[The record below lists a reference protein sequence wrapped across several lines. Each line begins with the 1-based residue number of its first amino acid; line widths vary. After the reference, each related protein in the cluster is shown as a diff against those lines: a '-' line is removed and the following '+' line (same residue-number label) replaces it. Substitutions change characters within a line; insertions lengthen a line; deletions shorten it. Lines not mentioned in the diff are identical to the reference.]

1 MKKKIW
7 GLLLA
12 FAVVVTSVNIP
23 AAADAE
29 EESKGADASGVVIK
43 VSDDRNGND
52 ANGSDEIRT
61 VQISAQNQ
69 SNTDAV
75 VRVFLLNRD
84 KETADTEVEV
94 PNLCE
99 KDQITDETI
108 QTDMAKTLKDALTL
122 ADGTNSSLDAHW
134 AEKKDDSGNVTAR
147 YMEAA
152 LPAGASA
159 AFDMQ
164 LMYRTDEA
172 NYTKRTIVQAKAFV
186 NEQDVTQASDQEDED
201 NETEVMWEMVQSDDV
216 SEAAEESEGVTETA
230 AAETEAAALLNTD
243 GTSAQADENTGCFYY
258 VPSDDWINNGYTI
271 RANMRLQGEDYTDQ
285 TSRWSIITMTDSGRT
300 LNGKSV
306 YVAEFTTTQDTGDIP
321 YGGIYTLQI
330 QAYSGETHK
339 GQVVPIQNYWTSLD
353 VFNGKL
359 WDGSNWVDFIPDV
372 VSLAGTELKF
382 VDMTQELS
390 EGSVTAVFRTDNN
403 NQSNTYTINGTFR
416 VPEDYNGTEEY
427 TEVQL
432 NINNQSTQWYSLKE
446 LVQEENTC
454 YYYGVTELP
463 SGELISRWAAETT
476 GNESISGRTLYFYS
490 GNFSLND
497 TIIIAGKE
505 EKISERYIGSVNT
518 LYYKIPD
525 DISADQE
532 TIITVVH
539 ESTTYHFMWKD
550 LTKNKVAVSDNVAEV
565 SGIQSSEKTVYF
577 DATLSKLYYGISKT
591 NSSGGA
597 DNTPGETP
605 GKASGNAIP
614 ASEDGNVY
622 YWMRRNQTDGGQK
635 GKMEKVNNN
644 LYKCTVPAGYTEI
657 TFAAYDYNGDK
668 AGLAWN
674 GDGTDWLQIPALEEP
689 CFYAD
694 SGDPVT
700 YISDSGVN
708 TRGGYWD
715 EKGSL
720 RDAEKGKGT
729 DVVDIKS
736 GPFEREADTMYIN
749 STFYDYYTDYEL
761 NGFNRD
767 NYKGENGTSQRNW
780 VTFRQFDQA
789 LSDYYR
795 DNNVRI
801 PIYTGHFQLNN
812 DRNQFRHIADTLK
825 LFGWD
830 SNPTSVD
837 YKKFLSTN
845 NSVLNING
853 DDKDNDGTP
862 FYDYA
867 AWGLVADQLKDDGL
881 YTSNSETLEPHFNK
895 EFLLGE
901 NSKNAKLG
909 EVYENVSF
917 PFKKVK
923 NEDGVDYWTFD
934 SAETTLAMRKD
945 TETDDYYLEN
955 VGNQP
960 WARNVNSTGE
970 QDWSHTW
977 QENGQKQ
984 HATSTEYGFFP
995 FNETSTGSSGVTYN
1009 YGFGTKIEFNFRL
1022 TEDGTV
1028 LAEDSSS
1035 RTGTKEVPITFEFSG
1050 DDDVWVFIDGKLAL
1064 DVGGAHGR
1072 VTGNLNFENKT
1083 ATVSHVKA
1091 SAADSTQGADK
1102 TSSFEIQGENGSI
1115 HTLTMYYMERGM
1127 WESNMK
1133 ITFNFPDE
1141 NLFEVEKQ
1149 VDTADVNTE
1158 IFPEDLFTSSDSF
1171 GFHIK
1176 NAVTHWEA
1184 KEVSG
1189 EEIKS
1194 VKFNSDFNGTVQP
1207 SVSDNL
1213 FQHEN
1218 SKDGHQDVAHWKAY
1232 HDDDGNWTYKDKRW
1246 GIVSPQSGSPVD
1258 ITGQEYLSFDFYFD
1272 DNRIPSLNNMR
1283 ICLEDSSGK
1292 TCDVQLS
1299 SQNVYGSAS
1308 LPSRQWKT
1316 IRVYLDKIPGI
1327 GGIDK
1332 QHLAKVKLAFRYE
1345 RDIYLDNIVFEP
1357 ETTMDVM
1364 TGFTVQQ
1371 ADIPDYGSVQANEEA
1386 DGKASLVNPKGAV
1399 YTVTNENGGEATYGR
1414 IGASGEFSLGDGDT
1428 ASFSN
1433 QFRIG
1438 SYIYLEETG
1447 VNKDAFTTSWSL
1459 YDNGIPV
1466 TSYGS
1471 GKTVTNPAVA
1481 GSLVDQDGYALE
1493 DKRTE
1498 NTDTNSPAANYDQQ
1512 GDTSEPSIV
1521 FRSYTD
1527 PDSRA
1532 ITTKLKA
1539 VVVNKVN
1546 TGSISIR
1553 KGKADNSPSL
1563 EDTEYTFKITFT
1575 NIAGSSLES
1584 DPIEYTVKVKAGET
1598 ERITG
1603 IPIGTDYVIEEVTP
1617 GDGSRLE
1624 SIILPE
1630 GNDYVEIEDNK
1641 VHGLVTKA
1649 ASEGEATKF
1658 VFNNTKR
1665 PLIDISV
1672 EKQWQDG
1679 SGEDISDSIDQSIYI
1694 QLQRKYTQDGK
1705 ENPFVSVEINGQDY
1719 IEIQKGYEGW
1729 RYEFTGLEK
1738 YRDDECTIPY
1748 TYRVVEGT
1756 INENGAFQP
1765 VDDGRIIVV
1774 GGQEYVVG
1782 YQCRETGDG
1791 VTDQDPTDD
1800 ITGNDN
1806 KTQSQ
1811 TFTETIINKIHPK
1824 TDLKIVKV
1832 DASETGKKLGGVEFT
1847 LEKGIAGSTAENFRV
1862 DTAFGTDGSTTMTT
1876 GDGANGMTLGEA
1888 QISDLEEGIYR
1899 ITETK
1904 AHAGY
1909 SLLKD
1914 PLYLTIDRTNG
1925 CKIQE
1930 GSSEPQ
1936 GITVDSGTNTIT
1948 ITVSNRLLFELPS
1961 TGGYLRAY
1969 MIAGGL
1975 ALAGL
1980 ALFIYRLQKRRKGA
1994 RAPRR

>member
-1 MKKKIW
+1 MKRRIC
-7 GLLLA
+7 GTLLA
-12 FAVVVTSVNIP
+12 VAVVLTSVNFP
-23 AAADAE
+23 AAANAEDNSSDPGVAVTVTGGSEEDTEQKDTEQKDGPQTIHVSAANSCGEDAVLRTYLE
-29 EESKGADASGVVIK
+29 NAEDAS
-43 VSDDRNGND
+43 
-52 ANGSDEIRT
+52 
-61 VQISAQNQ
+61 
-69 SNTDAV
+69 
-75 VRVFLLNRD
+75 
-84 KETADTEVEV
+84 ADTETEALDL
-94 PNLCE
+94 N
-99 KDQITDETI
+99 DA
-108 QTDMAKTLKDALTL
+108 MKDALTL
-122 ADGTNSSLDAHW
+122 ADGTNTALDAQW
-134 AEKKDDSGNVTAR
+134 VEKTDDGGNVTAR
-147 YMEAA
+147 YLEAT
-152 LPAGASA
+152 LPAGAA
-159 AFDMQ
+159 ADFDIQ
-164 LMYRTDEA
+164 LMYRTDEE
-172 NYTKRTIVQAKAFV
+172 NYTRTSLVKAKAFV
-186 NEQDVTQASDQEDED
+186 DEQDVTRASDQEDED
-201 NETEVMWEMVQSDDV
+201 NETEVVWEMTADTAE
-216 SEAAEESEGVTETA
+216 SEAGEESTDA
-230 AAETEAAALLNTD
+230 AANSQTENSYDPISGNSSAAKLNVSSSAAAKNTD
-243 GTSAQADENTGCFYY
+243 GLTVYFDYSNFAGDEWFINDKLYVHGFCSAGEAGSGLQKMIRSDRGENIFE
-258 VPSDDWINNGYTI
+258 YTF
-271 RANMRLQGEDYTDQ
+271 E
-285 TSRWSIITMTDSGRT
+285 
-300 LNGKSV
+300 
-306 YVAEFTTTQDTGDIP
+306 
-321 YGGIYTLQI
+321 
-330 QAYSGETHK
+330 
-339 GQVVPIQNYWTSLD
+339 QNYTKVIFTKGGEWSTSVSTVQGDGMTIPSEMVSPCFKL
-353 VFNGKL
+353 GKI
-359 WDGSNWVDFIPDV
+359 DGKNCTGSWYDLGSD
-372 VSLAGTELKF
+372 SYAGTELGF
-382 VDMTQELS
+382 IDMTQDLPES
-390 EGSVTAVFRTDNN
+390 SVTVEFFTDS
-403 NQSNTYTINGTFR
+403 NQSSGSEEVNGAFY
-416 VPEDYNGTEEY
+416 VPGDHNGTEEY
-427 TEVQL
+427 TKVQL
-432 NINNQSTQWYSLKE
+432 TIKGVQTDWFSLDDLIKNGTTYYCYGAT
-446 LVQEENTC
+446 ENT
-454 YYYGVTELP
+454 GGSLNSVWQTP
-463 SGELISRWAAETT
+463 VSGSDPIA
-476 GNESISGRTLYFYS
+476 GRTLYFSS
-490 GNFSLND
+490 GEFSFND
-497 TIIIAGKE
+497 KIYIGDNEGKL
-505 EKISERYIGSVNT
+505 SERYVGSVNT
-518 LYYKIPD
+518 LYYTIPD
-525 DISADQE
+525 ELEADQN
-532 TIITVVH
+532 TIITIIH
-539 ESTTYHFMWKD
+539 ESKTYHFLWKD
-550 LTKNKVAVSDNVAEV
+550 LAKNKVAVSNDIAEISDV
-565 SGIQSSEKTVYF
+565 QSVERIVYF

-591 NSSGGA
+591 NA
-597 DNTPGETP
+597 DGNPDTSENPN

-614 ASEDGNVY
+614 ATEGGNVY
-622 YWMRRNQTDGGQK
+622 FWMRKDQNDGGQK

-657 TFAAYDYNGDK
+657 TFAAYDYTGDK

-700 YISDSGVN
+700 YISDSGAN

-729 DVVDIKS
+729 DVVDIES

-749 STFYDYYTDYEL
+749 STFYDYYTDYEM

-767 NYKGENGTSQRNW
+767 NYEGENGTSQRNW

-795 DNNVRI
+795 ESRVQI

-812 DRNQFRHIADTLK
+812 DRNQFQHIAGTLN

-830 SNPTSVD
+830 SNSNSD
-837 YKKFLSTN
+837 NYKKFLSTN

-853 DDKDNDGTP
+853 ADKDDDGTP

-881 YTSNSETLEPHFNK
+881 YTAYNEALEPHFNK

-917 PFKKVK
+917 PFTKVK

-945 TETDDYYLEN
+945 TSSDSYYLKD
-955 VGNQP
+955 VGNQD

-970 QDWSHTW
+970 QDWDHTW
-977 QENGQKQ
+977 DNGTQ

-1022 TEDGTV
+1022 TEDRTV
-1028 LAEDSSS
+1028 LAEDPSS

-1050 DDDVWVFIDGKLAL
+1050 DDDVWVFIDGKLAF

-1072 VTGNLNFENKT
+1072 VTGNLNFKDKT

-1091 SAADSTQGADK
+1091 SAADGIQGAK
-1102 TSSFEIQGENGSI
+1102 QTSNFEIQGENSSI

-1149 VDTADVNTE
+1149 VDTEDVNKE

-1176 NAVTHWEA
+1176 NAVTHWGEKA
-1184 KEVSG
+1184 VSG
-1189 EEIKS
+1189 EEIQS
-1194 VKFNSDFNGTVQP
+1194 VEFNSDFKGTVQP

-1213 FQHEN
+1213 FRHED

-1232 HDDDGNWTYKDKRW
+1232 HDDDGDWTYKDKRW
-1246 GIVSPQSGSPVD
+1246 GIVSPQNGESVD
-1258 ITGQEYLSFDFYFD
+1258 ISGQEYLSFDFYFD
-1272 DNRIPSLNNMR
+1272 NDRIPSLNNMR

-1316 IRVYLDKIPGI
+1316 IRVYLDRIQGI
-1327 GGIDK
+1327 EQIDK
-1332 QHLAKVKLAFRYE
+1332 MQITKVKLAFRYE

-1371 ADIPDYGSVQANEEA
+1371 ADIPDYGSVQANKA
-1386 DGKASLVNPKGAV
+1386 AGGKASLVDPRGAV
-1399 YTVTNENGGEATYGR
+1399 YTVTNENGGAATYGR
-1414 IGASGEFSLGDGDT
+1414 IGADGEFSLGDGDT

-1471 GKTVTNPAVA
+1471 GETVTNPAET
-1481 GSLVDQDGYALE
+1481 GSLLDQDGYALE
-1493 DKRTE
+1493 DSRIEKK
-1498 NTDTNSPAANYDQQ
+1498 DSNSSAANYDQE
-1512 GDTSEPSIV
+1512 GDTEEPSIV
-1521 FRSYTD
+1521 FRSYTN

-1532 ITTKLKA
+1532 IATKLKA

-1546 TGSISIR
+1546 TGSISIT
-1553 KGKADNSPSL
+1553 KDTAGNSPGL
-1563 EDTEYTFKITFT
+1563 GNAEYTFKITFT

-1584 DPIEYTVKVKAGET
+1584 EPIEYTVKVKAGET
-1598 ERITG
+1598 ETITG

-1617 GDGSRLE
+1617 EDGSRLE

-1641 VHGLVTKA
+1641 VHGLVMKD
-1649 ASEGEATKF
+1649 ASGEDATTF
-1658 VFNNTKR
+1658 VFKNTRR

-1672 EKQWQDG
+1672 EKQWEDG
-1679 SGEDISDSIDQSIYI
+1679 SGEDISDSVDQAIYI
-1694 QLQRKYTQDGK
+1694 QLQRKYT
-1705 ENPFVSVEINGQDY
+1705 ENNIEYPFEPVVINGQSY

-1738 YRDDECTIPY
+1738 YQDDECLIPY

-1756 INENGAFQP
+1756 INENGEFRP
-1765 VDDGRIIVV
+1765 VDDGKIIVV
-1774 GGQEYVVG
+1774 NGQEYVVN

-1791 VTDQDPTDD
+1791 VTEQDSTDD
-1800 ITGNDN
+1800 IIGNDN

-1811 TFTETIINKIHPK
+1811 TFTETIVNKIHPK

-1832 DASETGKKLGGVEFT
+1832 DASETDKKLGGVEFT
-1847 LEKGIAGSTAENFRV
+1847 LEKGTANSTAEAFAP
-1862 DTAFGTDGSTTMTT
+1862 DPSFGTDGSATMIT
-1876 GDGANGMTLGEA
+1876 GDGANGTILGEA
-1888 QISDLEEGIYR
+1888 LISDLEEGIYR

-1914 PLYLTIDRTNG
+1914 PLYLTIDWTNG

-1930 GSSEPQ
+1930 GSSDPKD
-1936 GITVDSGTNTIT
+1936 ITVDSGTNTIT
-1948 ITVSNRLLFELPS
+1948 VTVSNRLLFELPS

-1994 RAPRR
+1994 GAPGK

>member
-7 GLLLA
+7 GVLLSV
-12 FAVVVTSVNIP
+12 AVLVTTVNFP
-23 AAADAE
+23 ATAGAE
-29 EESKGADASGVVIK
+29 EDKGGADASGIVVK
-43 VSDDRNGND
+43 VSDDMNGSN
-52 ANGSDEIRT
+52 ANESDEIQT

-69 SNTDAV
+69 SNMDAV
-75 VRVFLLNRD
+75 VRIFLLNED
-84 KETADTEVEV
+84 KETADTEVEI

-159 AFDMQ
+159 DFDMQ
-164 LMYRTDEA
+164 MMYRAEEES
-172 NYTKRTIVQAKAFV
+172 YEKKTIVRAKAFV
-186 NEQDVTQASDQEDED
+186 DEQDVTEASEDEDED
-201 NETEVMWEMVQSDDV
+201 NEAEVVWKTLTDPTE
-216 SEAAEESEGVTETA
+216 SEAGGDSSNTA
-230 AAETEAAALLNTD
+230 LYSRARTRSN
-243 GTSAQADENTGCFYY
+243 ADTLIIYFT
-258 VPSDDWINNGYTI
+258 PSDEWINNGYTFQVQLKTQSDKNSWTGL
-271 RANMRLQGEDYTDQ
+271 RDL
-285 TSRWSIITMTDSGRT
+285 TDSGETVNGRRVYYAEFT
-300 LNGKSV
+300 YGFNNDTSKDLPFGGTAQVQFQYFQNGSYKDELNPISSWISASDLNGKYFDANNPNDGFV
-306 YVAEFTTTQDTGDIP
+306 EFNPD
-321 YGGIYTLQI
+321 
-330 QAYSGETHK
+330 ET
-339 GQVVPIQNYWTSLD
+339 SC
-353 VFNGKL
+353 
-359 WDGSNWVDFIPDV
+359 
-372 VSLAGTELKF
+372 AGTKLGF
-382 VDMTQELS
+382 IDMTQSLT
-390 EGSVTAVFRTDNN
+390 EGSVTVEFFTDSDHSSGSE
-403 NQSNTYTINGTFR
+403 QVNGTFY

-427 TEVQL
+427 TKVRLTINGTQTEQFSL
-432 NINNQSTQWYSLKE
+432 NE
-446 LVQEENTC
+446 LIKNGTTYYC
-454 YYYGVTELP
+454 YGETELP
-463 SGELISRWAAETT
+463 DSDLISGWQTPVS
-476 GNESISGRTLYFYS
+476 GSDSIAGRTLYFS
-490 GNFSLND
+490 SSDFSFND
-497 TIIIAGKE
+497 IIYIGGKE
-505 EKISERYIGSVNT
+505 ETLSERYEGSVNT
-518 LYYKIPD
+518 LFYTIPD
-525 DISADQE
+525 DLEATQD
-532 TIITVVH
+532 TIITIVH
-539 ESTTYHFMWKD
+539 ENKTYHFLWKD
-550 LTKNKVAVSDNVAEV
+550 FAKNKVTVSGNVAEV
-565 SGIQSSEKTVYF
+565 SDVQSVDRTVYF

-591 NSSGGA
+591 NANGGP
-597 DNTPGETP
+597 DTSETP
-605 GKASGNAIP
+605 NGKASGNAIP
-614 ASEDGNVY
+614 ATEGGNVY
-622 YWMRRNQTDGGQK
+622 FWMRRNQTDGGQK

-767 NYKGENGTSQRNW
+767 KYEGENGTSQRNW

-830 SNPTSVD
+830 SNPSSYD
-837 YKKFLSTN
+837 YKNFLSTN

-853 DDKDNDGTP
+853 ADKDDDGTP

-867 AWGLVADQLKDDGL
+867 AWGLVADQLKDDGV
-881 YTSNSETLEPHFNK
+881 YTADNEALEPHFNK

-917 PFKKVK
+917 PFTKVK

-945 TETDDYYLEN
+945 TSSDSYYLKD
-955 VGNQP
+955 VGNQD

-970 QDWSHTW
+970 QDWSHKWT
-977 QENGQKQ
+977 ENGQTQ

-1213 FQHEN
+1213 FQHED
-1218 SKDGHQDVAHWKAY
+1218 SKDGHKDVAHWKAY

-1246 GIVSPQSGSPVD
+1246 GIISPQNGSSVD

-1283 ICLEDSSGK
+1283 ICLEDSNGN

-1332 QHLAKVKLAFRYE
+1332 QHIAKVKLAFRYE

-1466 TSYGS
+1466 TFYGS

-1532 ITTKLKA
+1532 IATKLKA

-1553 KGKADNSPSL
+1553 KGTAGNSPNL
-1563 EDTEYTFKITFT
+1563 GNTEYTFKITFT

-1584 DPIEYTVKVKAGET
+1584 EPIEYTVKVKAGET
-1598 ERITG
+1598 ETITG

-1617 GDGSRLE
+1617 EDGSRLE
-1624 SIILPE
+1624 SIILPD

-1641 VHGLVTKA
+1641 VHGLVMKDV
-1649 ASEGEATKF
+1649 SEGEATKF
-1658 VFNNTKR
+1658 VFKNTKR

-1672 EKQWQDG
+1672 EKKWQDG
-1679 SGEDISDSIDQSIYI
+1679 SGADISDSIDQSIYI
-1694 QLQRKYTQDGK
+1694 QLQRKYT
-1705 ENPFVSVEINGQDY
+1705 ENNIEYPFKPVVINGQSY

-1738 YRDDECTIPY
+1738 YQDDECSIPY
-1748 TYRVVEGT
+1748 IYRVVEGT
-1756 INENGAFQP
+1756 IDGSGAFQP
-1765 VDDGRIIVV
+1765 VDGGKIIVV
-1774 GGQEYVVG
+1774 GGQEYVVD
-1782 YQCRETGDG
+1782 YQCRETGEG
-1791 VTDQDPTDD
+1791 VTDQNPTDD

-1824 TDLKIVKV
+1824 TDLKLVKV
-1832 DASETGKKLGGVEFT
+1832 DASEAGKKLGGVEFT
-1847 LEKGIAGSTAENFRV
+1847 LEKGIAGSTAENFMV

-1876 GDGANGMTLGEA
+1876 GDGANGTTLGEA

>member
-1 MKKKIW
+1 MKRRIC
-7 GLLLA
+7 GTLLA
-12 FAVVVTSVNIP
+12 VAVVLASVNFP
-23 AAADAE
+23 VAANAEDNSSDPGVAVTVTGGSEEDTEQKDGPQTIHVSAANSCGEDAVLRTYLE
-29 EESKGADASGVVIK
+29 NAEDAS
-43 VSDDRNGND
+43 
-52 ANGSDEIRT
+52 
-61 VQISAQNQ
+61 
-69 SNTDAV
+69 
-75 VRVFLLNRD
+75 
-84 KETADTEVEV
+84 ADTETEA
-94 PNLCE
+94 LDLE
-99 KDQITDETI
+99 EAT
-108 QTDMAKTLKDALTL
+108 KDALTL
-122 ADGTNSSLDAHW
+122 ADGTKTALDAQW
-134 AEKKDDSGNVTAR
+134 VEKTDDGGNVTAR
-147 YMEAA
+147 YLEAT
-152 LPAGASA
+152 LPAGAA
-159 AFDMQ
+159 ADLDMQ
-164 LMYRTDEA
+164 LMYRTDEE
-172 NYTKRTIVQAKAFV
+172 NYTRTSLVKAKAFV
-186 NEQDVTQASDQEDED
+186 DEQDVTRASDQEDED
-201 NETEVMWEMVQSDDV
+201 NETEVVWEMVSDTAESEAGESENPALHSRVNAKSNEDTLIIYFTPSDEWINSGYTFQVQMKKQSDQD
-216 SEAAEESEGVTETA
+216 TW
-230 AAETEAAALLNTD
+230 
-243 GTSAQADENTGCFYY
+243 TGLR
-258 VPSDDWINNGYTI
+258 N
-271 RANMRLQGEDYTDQ
+271 L
-285 TSRWSIITMTDSGRT
+285 TDSGETVNGRT
-300 LNGKSV
+300 V
-306 YVAEFTTTQDTGDIP
+306 YYAEFTYGFDNDTSKDLP
-321 YGGIYTLQI
+321 YGGTAQVQFQYFKNGTYKGELNPVTSWT
-330 QAYSGETHK
+330 AASDLSGKYFDANNQNAGFIEFNPDETS
-339 GQVVPIQNYWTSLD
+339 Y
-353 VFNGKL
+353 
-359 WDGSNWVDFIPDV
+359 
-372 VSLAGTELKF
+372 AGTELGF
-382 VDMTQELS
+382 IDMTQDLPES
-390 EGSVTAVFRTDNN
+390 SVTVEFFTDS
-403 NQSNTYTINGTFR
+403 NQSSGSEEVNGAFY
-416 VPEDYNGTEEY
+416 VPGDHNGTEEY
-427 TEVQL
+427 TKVQL
-432 NINNQSTQWYSLKE
+432 TIKGVQTDWFSLDNLIKNGTTYYCYGAT
-446 LVQEENTC
+446 ENT
-454 YYYGVTELP
+454 GGSLNSVWQTP
-463 SGELISRWAAETT
+463 VSGSDPIA
-476 GNESISGRTLYFYS
+476 GRTLYFSS
-490 GNFSLND
+490 GEFSFND
-497 TIIIAGKE
+497 KIYIGDNEGKL
-505 EKISERYIGSVNT
+505 SERYVGSVNT
-518 LYYKIPD
+518 LYYTIPD
-525 DISADQE
+525 ELEADQN
-532 TIITVVH
+532 TIITIIH
-539 ESTTYHFMWKD
+539 ESKTYHFLWKD
-550 LTKNKVAVSDNVAEV
+550 LAKNKVAVSNDIAEISDV
-565 SGIQSSEKTVYF
+565 QSVERIVYF

-591 NSSGGA
+591 NA
-597 DNTPGETP
+597 DGNPDTSEKPN

-614 ASEDGNVY
+614 ATEGGNVY
-622 YWMRRNQTDGGQK
+622 FWMRKDQNDGGQK

-657 TFAAYDYNGDK
+657 TFAAYDYTGDK

-729 DVVDIKS
+729 DVVDIES

-749 STFYDYYTDYEL
+749 STFYDYYTDYEM

-767 NYKGENGTSQRNW
+767 NYEGENGTSQRNW

-789 LSDYYR
+789 LSDYYEES
-795 DNNVRI
+795 NVQI

-812 DRNQFRHIADTLK
+812 DRNQFQHIAGTLN

-830 SNPTSVD
+830 SNSNSD
-837 YKKFLSTN
+837 NYKKFLSTN

-853 DDKDNDGTP
+853 ADKDDDGTP

-881 YTSNSETLEPHFNK
+881 YTAYNEALEPHFNK

-917 PFKKVK
+917 PFTKVK

-945 TETDDYYLEN
+945 TSSDSYYLKD
-955 VGNQP
+955 VGNQD

-970 QDWSHTW
+970 QDWDHTW
-977 QENGQKQ
+977 DNGTQ

-1028 LAEDSSS
+1028 LAEDPSS

-1072 VTGNLNFENKT
+1072 VTGNLNFKDKT

-1091 SAADSTQGADK
+1091 SAADNTQGADK
-1102 TSSFEIQGENGSI
+1102 TSKFEIQGENGSI

-1149 VDTADVNTE
+1149 VDTADVNKE
-1158 IFPEDLFTSSDSF
+1158 IFPEELFTSSDSF

-1176 NAVTHWEA
+1176 NAVTHWGEKA
-1184 KEVSG
+1184 VSG
-1189 EEIKS
+1189 DEVQS
-1194 VKFNSDFNGTVQP
+1194 VEFNSDFKGTVQP

-1213 FQHEN
+1213 FQHEDN
-1218 SKDGHQDVAHWKAY
+1218 KDGHQDVAHWKAY
-1232 HDDDGNWTYKDKRW
+1232 HDDDSNWTYKDKRW
-1246 GIVSPQSGSPVD
+1246 GIVSPQNGESVD
-1258 ITGQEYLSFDFYFD
+1258 ISGQEYLSFDFYFD
-1272 DNRIPSLNNMR
+1272 NDRIPSLNNML
-1283 ICLEDSSGK
+1283 ICLEDSNGK
-1292 TCDVQLS
+1292 TCEVQLS

-1316 IRVYLDKIPGI
+1316 IRVYLDRIQGI
-1327 GGIDK
+1327 EQIDK
-1332 QHLAKVKLAFRYE
+1332 MQITKVKLAFRYE

-1371 ADIPDYGSVQANEEA
+1371 ADIPDYGSVQANRA
-1386 DGKASLVNPKGAV
+1386 AGGKASLVDPRGAV
-1399 YTVTNENGGEATYGR
+1399 YTVTNENGGAATYGR
-1414 IGASGEFSLGDGDT
+1414 IGADGEFSLGDGDT

-1471 GKTVTNPAVA
+1471 GETVTNPAET
-1481 GSLVDQDGYALE
+1481 GSLLDQDGYALE
-1493 DKRTE
+1493 DSRIEKK
-1498 NTDTNSPAANYDQQ
+1498 DSNSSAANYDQE
-1512 GDTSEPSIV
+1512 GDTEEPSIV
-1521 FRSYTD
+1521 FRSYTN

-1532 ITTKLKA
+1532 IATKLKA

-1546 TGSISIR
+1546 TGSISIT
-1553 KGKADNSPSL
+1553 KGAADNSPSL
-1563 EDTEYTFKITFT
+1563 GDTEYTFKITFT

-1584 DPIEYTVKVKAGET
+1584 EPIEYTVKVKAGET
-1598 ERITG
+1598 ETITG

-1617 GDGSRLE
+1617 EDGSRLE

-1641 VHGLVTKA
+1641 VHGLVMKD
-1649 ASEGEATKF
+1649 ASEGEATTF

-1672 EKQWQDG
+1672 EKQWKDG
-1679 SGEDISDSIDQSIYI
+1679 SGEDISDSIDQAIYI
-1694 QLQRKYTQDGK
+1694 QLQRKYT
-1705 ENPFVSVEINGQDY
+1705 ENNIEYPFEPVVINGQSY

-1738 YRDDECTIPY
+1738 YQDDECLIPY

-1756 INENGAFQP
+1756 INENGEFRP
-1765 VDDGRIIVV
+1765 VDDGKIIVV
-1774 GGQEYVVG
+1774 DGQEYVVD

-1791 VTDQDPTDD
+1791 VTEQDPTDD
-1800 ITGNDN
+1800 IIGNDN

-1811 TFTETIINKIHPK
+1811 TFTETIVNKIHPK

-1832 DASETGKKLGGVEFT
+1832 DASETDKKLGGVEFT
-1847 LEKGIAGSTAENFRV
+1847 LEKGTANSTAEAFAP
-1862 DTAFGTDGSTTMTT
+1862 DPSFGTDGSATMIT
-1876 GDGANGMTLGEA
+1876 GDGANGTILGEA
-1888 QISDLEEGIYR
+1888 LISDLEEGIYR

-1914 PLYLTIDRTNG
+1914 PLYLTIDWTNG

-1930 GSSEPQ
+1930 GSSDPKD
-1936 GITVDSGTNTIT
+1936 ITVDSGTNTIT
-1948 ITVSNRLLFELPS
+1948 VTVSNRLLFELPS

-1994 RAPRR
+1994 GAPGK

>member
-1 MKKKIW
+1 MKRRIC
-7 GLLLA
+7 GTLLA
-12 FAVVVTSVNIP
+12 VAVVLTSVNFP
-23 AAADAE
+23 AAANAEDNSSDPGVAVTVTGGSEEDTEQKDTEQKDGPQTIHVSAANSCGEDAVLRTYLE
-29 EESKGADASGVVIK
+29 NAEDAS
-43 VSDDRNGND
+43 
-52 ANGSDEIRT
+52 
-61 VQISAQNQ
+61 
-69 SNTDAV
+69 
-75 VRVFLLNRD
+75 
-84 KETADTEVEV
+84 ADTETEALDL
-94 PNLCE
+94 N
-99 KDQITDETI
+99 DT
-108 QTDMAKTLKDALTL
+108 MKDALTL
-122 ADGTNSSLDAHW
+122 ADGTNTALDAQW
-134 AEKKDDSGNVTAR
+134 VEKTDDGGNVTAR
-147 YMEAA
+147 YLEAT
-152 LPAGASA
+152 LPAGAA
-159 AFDMQ
+159 ADFDIQ
-164 LMYRTDEA
+164 LMYRTDEE
-172 NYTKRTIVQAKAFV
+172 NYTRTSLVKAKAFV
-186 NEQDVTQASDQEDED
+186 DEQDVTRASDQEDED
-201 NETEVMWEMVQSDDV
+201 NETEVVWEMTADTAE
-216 SEAAEESEGVTETA
+216 SEAGEESTDA
-230 AAETEAAALLNTD
+230 AANSQTENSYDPISGNSSAAKLNVSSSAPAKNTD
-243 GTSAQADENTGCFYY
+243 GLTVYFDYSNFAGDEWFINDNLY
-258 VPSDDWINNGYTI
+258 VHGFCSEGEAGSGLQKMIRSDRGENIFEYTF
-271 RANMRLQGEDYTDQ
+271 D
-285 TSRWSIITMTDSGRT
+285 
-300 LNGKSV
+300 
-306 YVAEFTTTQDTGDIP
+306 
-321 YGGIYTLQI
+321 
-330 QAYSGETHK
+330 
-339 GQVVPIQNYWTSLD
+339 QNYTKVIFTKGGDWSAD
-353 VFNGKL
+353 VSTVQGDGMTIPSEMVSPCFKLGKIEGKNCT
-359 WDGSNWVDFIPDV
+359 GSWYDLGSD
-372 VSLAGTELKF
+372 SYAGTELGF
-382 VDMTQELS
+382 IDMTQDLPES
-390 EGSVTAVFRTDNN
+390 SVTVDFFTDS
-403 NQSNTYTINGTFR
+403 NQSSGSEEVNGAFY
-416 VPEDYNGTEEY
+416 VPGDHNGTEEY
-427 TEVQL
+427 TKVQL
-432 NINNQSTQWYSLKE
+432 TIKGVQTDWFSLDDLIKNGTTYYCYGAT
-446 LVQEENTC
+446 ENT
-454 YYYGVTELP
+454 GGSLNSVWQTP
-463 SGELISRWAAETT
+463 VSGSDPIA
-476 GNESISGRTLYFYS
+476 GRTLYFSS
-490 GNFSLND
+490 GEFSFND
-497 TIIIAGKE
+497 KIYIGDNEGKL
-505 EKISERYIGSVNT
+505 SERYVGSVNT
-518 LYYKIPD
+518 LYYTIPD
-525 DISADQE
+525 ELEADQN
-532 TIITVVH
+532 TIITIIH
-539 ESTTYHFMWKD
+539 ESKTYHFLWKD
-550 LTKNKVAVSDNVAEV
+550 LAKNKVAVSNDVAEISDV
-565 SGIQSSEKTVYF
+565 QSVDRTVYF

-591 NSSGGA
+591 NA
-597 DNTPGETP
+597 DGNPDTSEEPN

-614 ASEDGNVY
+614 ATEGGNVY
-622 YWMRRNQTDGGQK
+622 FWMRKDQNDGGQK
-635 GKMEKVNNN
+635 DKMEKVNNN

-657 TFAAYDYNGDK
+657 TFAAYDYTGDK

-700 YISDSGVN
+700 YISDSGAN

-729 DVVDIKS
+729 DVVDIES
-736 GPFEREADTMYIN
+736 GSFEREADTMYIN
-749 STFYDYYTDYEL
+749 STFYDYYTDYEM

-767 NYKGENGTSQRNW
+767 NYEGENGTSQRNW

-795 DNNVRI
+795 ESRVQI

-812 DRNQFRHIADTLK
+812 DRNQFQHIAGTLN

-830 SNPTSVD
+830 SNSNSD
-837 YKKFLSTN
+837 NYKKFLSTN

-853 DDKDNDGTP
+853 ADKDDDGTP

-881 YTSNSETLEPHFNK
+881 YTAYNEALEPHFNK

-917 PFKKVK
+917 PFTKVK

-945 TETDDYYLEN
+945 TSSDSYYLKD
-955 VGNQP
+955 VGNQD

-970 QDWSHTW
+970 QDWDHTW
-977 QENGQKQ
+977 DNGTQ

-1028 LAEDSSS
+1028 LAEDPSS

-1091 SAADSTQGADK
+1091 SAADGIQGAK
-1102 TSSFEIQGENGSI
+1102 QTSNFEIQGENSSI

-1149 VDTADVNTE
+1149 VDTEDVNKE

-1176 NAVTHWEA
+1176 NAVTHWGEKA
-1184 KEVSG
+1184 VSG
-1189 EEIKS
+1189 EEIQS
-1194 VKFNSDFNGTVQP
+1194 VEFNSDFKGTVQP

-1213 FQHEN
+1213 FRHED

-1232 HDDDGNWTYKDKRW
+1232 HDDDGDWTYKDKRW
-1246 GIVSPQSGSPVD
+1246 GIVSPQNGESVD
-1258 ITGQEYLSFDFYFD
+1258 ISGQEYLSFDFYFD
-1272 DNRIPSLNNMR
+1272 NDRIPSLNNMR

-1308 LPSRQWKT
+1308 LPSKQWKT

-1327 GGIDK
+1327 ERIDK
-1332 QHLAKVKLAFRYE
+1332 TQIAKVKLAFRYE

-1371 ADIPDYGSVQANEEA
+1371 ADIPDYGSVQANKA
-1386 DGKASLVNPKGAV
+1386 AGGKASLVDPRGAV
-1399 YTVTNENGGEATYGR
+1399 YTVTNENGGAATYGR
-1414 IGASGEFSLGDGDT
+1414 IGADGEFSLGDGDT

-1471 GKTVTNPAVA
+1471 GETVTNPAET
-1481 GSLVDQDGYALE
+1481 GSLLDQDGYALE
-1493 DKRTE
+1493 DSRIEKK
-1498 NTDTNSPAANYDQQ
+1498 DSNSSAANYDQE
-1512 GDTSEPSIV
+1512 GDTEEPSIV
-1521 FRSYTD
+1521 FRSYTN

-1532 ITTKLKA
+1532 IATKLKA

-1546 TGSISIR
+1546 TGSISIT
-1553 KGKADNSPSL
+1553 KDTAGNSPGL
-1563 EDTEYTFKITFT
+1563 GNAEYTFKITFT

-1584 DPIEYTVKVKAGET
+1584 EPIEYTVKVKAGET
-1598 ERITG
+1598 ETITG

-1617 GDGSRLE
+1617 EDGSRLE

-1641 VHGLVTKA
+1641 VHGLVMKD
-1649 ASEGEATKF
+1649 ASGEDATTF
-1658 VFNNTKR
+1658 VFKNTRR

-1672 EKQWQDG
+1672 EKQWEDG
-1679 SGEDISDSIDQSIYI
+1679 SGEDISDSVDQAIYI
-1694 QLQRKYTQDGK
+1694 QLQRKYT
-1705 ENPFVSVEINGQDY
+1705 ENNIEYPFEPVVINGQSY

-1738 YRDDECTIPY
+1738 YQDDECLIPY

-1756 INENGAFQP
+1756 INENGEFRP
-1765 VDDGRIIVV
+1765 VDDGKIIVV
-1774 GGQEYVVG
+1774 NGQEYVVD

-1791 VTDQDPTDD
+1791 VTEQDSTDD
-1800 ITGNDN
+1800 IIGNDN

-1811 TFTETIINKIHPK
+1811 TFTETIVNKIHPK

-1832 DASETGKKLGGVEFT
+1832 DASETDKKLGGVEFT
-1847 LEKGIAGSTAENFRV
+1847 LEKGTANSTAEAFAP
-1862 DTAFGTDGSTTMTT
+1862 DPSFGTDGSATMIT
-1876 GDGANGMTLGEA
+1876 GDGANGTILGEA
-1888 QISDLEEGIYR
+1888 LISDLEEGIYR

-1914 PLYLTIDRTNG
+1914 PLYLTIDWTNG

-1930 GSSEPQ
+1930 GSSDPKD
-1936 GITVDSGTNTIT
+1936 ITVDSGTNTIT
-1948 ITVSNRLLFELPS
+1948 VTVSNSLLFELPS

-1994 RAPRR
+1994 GAPGK

>member
-1 MKKKIW
+1 MKRRIC
-7 GLLLA
+7 GTLLA
-12 FAVVVTSVNIP
+12 VAVVLTSVNFP
-23 AAADAE
+23 AAANAEDNSSDPGVAVTVTGGSEEDTEQKDTEQKDGPQTIHVSAANSCGEDAVLRTYLE
-29 EESKGADASGVVIK
+29 NAEDAS
-43 VSDDRNGND
+43 
-52 ANGSDEIRT
+52 
-61 VQISAQNQ
+61 
-69 SNTDAV
+69 
-75 VRVFLLNRD
+75 
-84 KETADTEVEV
+84 ADTETEALDL
-94 PNLCE
+94 N
-99 KDQITDETI
+99 DT
-108 QTDMAKTLKDALTL
+108 MKDALTL
-122 ADGTNSSLDAHW
+122 ADGTNTALDAQW
-134 AEKKDDSGNVTAR
+134 VEKTDDGGNVTAR
-147 YMEAA
+147 YLEAT
-152 LPAGASA
+152 LPAGAA
-159 AFDMQ
+159 ADFDIQ
-164 LMYRTDEA
+164 LMYRTDEE
-172 NYTKRTIVQAKAFV
+172 NYTRTSLVKAKAFV
-186 NEQDVTQASDQEDED
+186 DEQDVTRASDQEDED
-201 NETEVMWEMVQSDDV
+201 NETEVVWEMTADTAE
-216 SEAAEESEGVTETA
+216 SEAGEESTDA
-230 AAETEAAALLNTD
+230 AANSQTENSYDPISGNSSAAKLNVSSSAPAKNTD
-243 GTSAQADENTGCFYY
+243 GLTVYFDYSNFAGDEWFINDNLY
-258 VPSDDWINNGYTI
+258 VHGFCSEGEAGSGLQKMIRSDRGENIFEYTF
-271 RANMRLQGEDYTDQ
+271 D
-285 TSRWSIITMTDSGRT
+285 
-300 LNGKSV
+300 
-306 YVAEFTTTQDTGDIP
+306 
-321 YGGIYTLQI
+321 
-330 QAYSGETHK
+330 
-339 GQVVPIQNYWTSLD
+339 QNYTKVIFTKGGDWSAD
-353 VFNGKL
+353 VSTVQGDGMTIPSEMVSPCFKLGKIEGKNCT
-359 WDGSNWVDFIPDV
+359 GSWYDLGSD
-372 VSLAGTELKF
+372 SYAGTELGF
-382 VDMTQELS
+382 IDMTQDLPES
-390 EGSVTAVFRTDNN
+390 SVTVDFFTDS
-403 NQSNTYTINGTFR
+403 NQSSGSEEVNGAFY
-416 VPEDYNGTEEY
+416 VPGDHNGTEEY
-427 TEVQL
+427 TKVQL
-432 NINNQSTQWYSLKE
+432 TIKGVQTDWFSLDDLIKNGTTYYCYGAT
-446 LVQEENTC
+446 ENT
-454 YYYGVTELP
+454 GGSLNSVWQTP
-463 SGELISRWAAETT
+463 VSGSDPIA
-476 GNESISGRTLYFYS
+476 GRTLYFSS
-490 GNFSLND
+490 GEFSFND
-497 TIIIAGKE
+497 KIYIGDNEGKL
-505 EKISERYIGSVNT
+505 SERYVGSVNT
-518 LYYKIPD
+518 LYYTIPD
-525 DISADQE
+525 ELEADQN
-532 TIITVVH
+532 TIITIIH
-539 ESTTYHFMWKD
+539 ESKTYHFLWKD
-550 LTKNKVAVSDNVAEV
+550 LAKNKVAVSNDVAEISDV
-565 SGIQSSEKTVYF
+565 QSVDRTVYF

-591 NSSGGA
+591 NA
-597 DNTPGETP
+597 DGNPDTSEEPN

-614 ASEDGNVY
+614 ATEGGNVY
-622 YWMRRNQTDGGQK
+622 FWMRKDQNDGGQK
-635 GKMEKVNNN
+635 DKMEKVNNN

-657 TFAAYDYNGDK
+657 TFAAYDYTGDK

-700 YISDSGVN
+700 YISDSGAN

-729 DVVDIKS
+729 DVVDIES
-736 GPFEREADTMYIN
+736 GSFEREADTMYIN
-749 STFYDYYTDYEL
+749 STFYDYYTDYEM

-767 NYKGENGTSQRNW
+767 NYEGENGTSQRNW

-795 DNNVRI
+795 ESRVQI

-812 DRNQFRHIADTLK
+812 DRNQFQHIAGTLN

-830 SNPTSVD
+830 SNSNSD
-837 YKKFLSTN
+837 NYKKFLSTN

-853 DDKDNDGTP
+853 ADKDDDGTP

-881 YTSNSETLEPHFNK
+881 YTAYNEALEPHFNK

-917 PFKKVK
+917 PFTKVK

-945 TETDDYYLEN
+945 TSSDSYYLKD
-955 VGNQP
+955 VGNQD

-970 QDWSHTW
+970 QDWDHTW
-977 QENGQKQ
+977 DNGTQ

-1028 LAEDSSS
+1028 LAEDPSS

-1091 SAADSTQGADK
+1091 SAADGIQGAK
-1102 TSSFEIQGENGSI
+1102 QTSNFEIQGENSSI

-1149 VDTADVNTE
+1149 VDTEDVNKE

-1176 NAVTHWEA
+1176 NAVTHWGEKA
-1184 KEVSG
+1184 VSG
-1189 EEIKS
+1189 EEIQS
-1194 VKFNSDFNGTVQP
+1194 VEFNSDFKGTVQP

-1213 FQHEN
+1213 FRHED

-1232 HDDDGNWTYKDKRW
+1232 HDDDGDWTYKDKRW
-1246 GIVSPQSGSPVD
+1246 GIVSPQNGESVD
-1258 ITGQEYLSFDFYFD
+1258 ISGQEYLSFDFYFD
-1272 DNRIPSLNNMR
+1272 NDRIPSLNNMR

-1308 LPSRQWKT
+1308 LPSKQWKT

-1327 GGIDK
+1327 ERIDK
-1332 QHLAKVKLAFRYE
+1332 TQIAKVKLAFRYE

-1371 ADIPDYGSVQANEEA
+1371 ADIPDYGSVQANKA
-1386 DGKASLVNPKGAV
+1386 AGGKASLVDPRGAV
-1399 YTVTNENGGEATYGR
+1399 YTVTNENGGAATYGR

-1471 GKTVTNPAVA
+1471 GETVTNPAET
-1481 GSLVDQDGYALE
+1481 GGLVDQEGYALE
-1493 DKRTE
+1493 DRRTE

-1521 FRSYTD
+1521 FRSYTN

-1532 ITTKLKA
+1532 IATKLKA

-1546 TGSISIR
+1546 TGSISIT
-1553 KGKADNSPSL
+1553 KDTAGNSPGL
-1563 EDTEYTFKITFT
+1563 GNAEYTFKITFT

-1584 DPIEYTVKVKAGET
+1584 EPIEYTVKVKAGET
-1598 ERITG
+1598 ETITG

-1617 GDGSRLE
+1617 EDGSRLE

-1630 GNDYVEIEDNK
+1630 ENDYVEIEDNK
-1641 VHGLVTKA
+1641 VHGLVMKD
-1649 ASEGEATKF
+1649 ASGEDATTF
-1658 VFNNTKR
+1658 VFKNTRR

-1672 EKQWQDG
+1672 EKQWEDG
-1679 SGEDISDSIDQSIYI
+1679 SGEDISDSVDQAIYI
-1694 QLQRKYTQDGK
+1694 QLQRKYT
-1705 ENPFVSVEINGQDY
+1705 ENNIEYPFEPVVINGQSY

-1738 YRDDECTIPY
+1738 YQDDECLIPY

-1756 INENGAFQP
+1756 INENGEFQP
-1765 VDDGRIIVV
+1765 VDDGKIIVV
-1774 GGQEYVVG
+1774 NGQEYVVD

-1791 VTDQDPTDD
+1791 VTEQDSTDD
-1800 ITGNDN
+1800 IIGNDN

-1811 TFTETIINKIHPK
+1811 TFTETIVNKIHPK

-1832 DASETGKKLGGVEFT
+1832 DASETDKKLGGVEFT
-1847 LEKGIAGSTAENFRV
+1847 LEKGTANSTAEAFV
-1862 DTAFGTDGSTTMTT
+1862 PDPSFGTDGSATMIT
-1876 GDGANGMTLGEA
+1876 GDGANGTILGEA
-1888 QISDLEEGIYR
+1888 LISDLEEGIYR

-1914 PLYLTIDRTNG
+1914 PLYLTIDWTNG

-1930 GSSEPQ
+1930 GSSDPKD
-1936 GITVDSGTNTIT
+1936 ITVDSGTNTIT
-1948 ITVSNRLLFELPS
+1948 VTVSNRLLFELPS

-1994 RAPRR
+1994 GAPGK

>member
-1 MKKKIW
+1 MKRRIC
-7 GLLLA
+7 GTLLA
-12 FAVVVTSVNIP
+12 VAVVLASVNFP
-23 AAADAE
+23 VAANAEDNSSDPGVAVTVTGGSEEDTEQKDGPQTIHVSAANSCGEDAVLRTYLE
-29 EESKGADASGVVIK
+29 NAEDAS
-43 VSDDRNGND
+43 
-52 ANGSDEIRT
+52 
-61 VQISAQNQ
+61 
-69 SNTDAV
+69 
-75 VRVFLLNRD
+75 
-84 KETADTEVEV
+84 ADTETEA
-94 PNLCE
+94 LDLE
-99 KDQITDETI
+99 EAT
-108 QTDMAKTLKDALTL
+108 KDALTL
-122 ADGTNSSLDAHW
+122 ADGTKTALDAQW
-134 AEKKDDSGNVTAR
+134 VEKTDDGGNVTAR
-147 YMEAA
+147 YLEAT
-152 LPAGASA
+152 LPAGAA
-159 AFDMQ
+159 ADLDMQ
-164 LMYRTDEA
+164 LMYRTDEE
-172 NYTKRTIVQAKAFV
+172 NYTRTSLVKAKAFV
-186 NEQDVTQASDQEDED
+186 DEQDVTRASDQEDED
-201 NETEVMWEMVQSDDV
+201 NETEVVWEMVSDTAESEAGESENPALHSRVNAKSNEDTLIIYFTPSDEWINSGYTFQVQMKKQSDQD
-216 SEAAEESEGVTETA
+216 TW
-230 AAETEAAALLNTD
+230 
-243 GTSAQADENTGCFYY
+243 TGLR
-258 VPSDDWINNGYTI
+258 N
-271 RANMRLQGEDYTDQ
+271 L
-285 TSRWSIITMTDSGRT
+285 TDSGETVNGRT
-300 LNGKSV
+300 V
-306 YVAEFTTTQDTGDIP
+306 YYAEFTYGFDNDTSKDLP
-321 YGGIYTLQI
+321 YGGTAQVQFQYFKNGTYKGELNPVTSWT
-330 QAYSGETHK
+330 AASDLSGKYFDANNQNAGFIEFNPDETS
-339 GQVVPIQNYWTSLD
+339 Y
-353 VFNGKL
+353 
-359 WDGSNWVDFIPDV
+359 
-372 VSLAGTELKF
+372 AGTELGF
-382 VDMTQELS
+382 IDMTQDLPES
-390 EGSVTAVFRTDNN
+390 SVTVEFFTDS
-403 NQSNTYTINGTFR
+403 NQSSGSEEVNGAFY
-416 VPEDYNGTEEY
+416 VPGDHNGTEEY
-427 TEVQL
+427 TKVQL
-432 NINNQSTQWYSLKE
+432 TIKGVQTDWFSLDDLIKNGTTYYCYGAT
-446 LVQEENTC
+446 ENT
-454 YYYGVTELP
+454 GGSLNSVWQTP
-463 SGELISRWAAETT
+463 VSGSDPIA
-476 GNESISGRTLYFYS
+476 GRTLYFSS
-490 GNFSLND
+490 GEFSFND
-497 TIIIAGKE
+497 KIYIGDNEGKL
-505 EKISERYIGSVNT
+505 SERDVGSVNT
-518 LYYKIPD
+518 LYYTIPD
-525 DISADQE
+525 ELEADQN
-532 TIITVVH
+532 TIITIIH
-539 ESTTYHFMWKD
+539 ESKTYHFLWKD
-550 LTKNKVAVSDNVAEV
+550 LAKNKVAVSNDIAEISDV
-565 SGIQSSEKTVYF
+565 QSVERIVYF

-591 NSSGGA
+591 NA
-597 DNTPGETP
+597 DGNPDTSEKPN
-605 GKASGNAIP
+605 GKVSGNAIP
-614 ASEDGNVY
+614 ATEGGNVY
-622 YWMRRNQTDGGQK
+622 FWMRKDQNDSGQK
-635 GKMEKVNNN
+635 GTMKKVNDN
-644 LYKCTVPAGYTEI
+644 LYSCTVPAGYTEI
-657 TFAAYDYNGDK
+657 TFAAYDYTGDK

-700 YISDSGVN
+700 YISDSGAN
-708 TRGGYWD
+708 TRSGYWD

-729 DVVDIKS
+729 DVVDIES

-749 STFYDYYTDYEL
+749 STFYDYYTDYEM

-767 NYKGENGTSQRNW
+767 NYEGENGTSQRNW

-789 LSDYYR
+789 LSDYYEESK
-795 DNNVRI
+795 VQI

-812 DRNQFRHIADTLK
+812 DRNQFQHIAGTLN

-830 SNPTSVD
+830 SNSNSD
-837 YKKFLSTN
+837 NYKKFLSTN

-853 DDKDNDGTP
+853 ADKDVDGTP

-881 YTSNSETLEPHFNK
+881 YTAYNEALEPHFNK

-917 PFKKVK
+917 PFTKVK

-945 TETDDYYLEN
+945 TSSDSYYLKD
-955 VGNQP
+955 VGNQD
-960 WARNVNSTGE
+960 WARNVNSTGK
-970 QDWSHTW
+970 QDWDHTW
-977 QENGQKQ
+977 DNGTQ
-984 HATSTEYGFFP
+984 HATSTKYGFFP

-1028 LAEDSSS
+1028 LAEDPSS

-1091 SAADSTQGADK
+1091 SAADGIQGAK
-1102 TSSFEIQGENGSI
+1102 QTSNFEIQGENSSI

-1149 VDTADVNTE
+1149 VDTEDVNKE

-1176 NAVTHWEA
+1176 NAVTHWGEKA
-1184 KEVSG
+1184 VSG
-1189 EEIKS
+1189 EEIQS
-1194 VKFNSDFNGTVQP
+1194 VEFNSDFKGTVQP

-1213 FQHEN
+1213 FRHED

-1232 HDDDGNWTYKDKRW
+1232 HDDDGDWTYKDKRW
-1246 GIVSPQSGSPVD
+1246 GIVSPQNGESVD
-1258 ITGQEYLSFDFYFD
+1258 ISGQEYLSFDFYFD
-1272 DNRIPSLNNMR
+1272 NDRIPSLNNMR

-1308 LPSRQWKT
+1308 LPSKQWKT

-1327 GGIDK
+1327 ERIDK
-1332 QHLAKVKLAFRYE
+1332 TQIAKVKLAFRYE

-1371 ADIPDYGSVQANEEA
+1371 ADIPDYGSVQANKA
-1386 DGKASLVNPKGAV
+1386 AGGKASLVDPRGAV
-1399 YTVTNENGGEATYGR
+1399 YTVTNENGGAATYGR

-1471 GKTVTNPAVA
+1471 GETVTNPAET
-1481 GSLVDQDGYALE
+1481 GGLVDQEGYALE
-1493 DKRTE
+1493 DRRTE

-1521 FRSYTD
+1521 FRSYTN

-1532 ITTKLKA
+1532 IATKLKA

-1546 TGSISIR
+1546 TGSISIT
-1553 KGKADNSPSL
+1553 KDTAGNSPGL
-1563 EDTEYTFKITFT
+1563 GNAEYTFKITFT

-1584 DPIEYTVKVKAGET
+1584 EPIEYTVKVKAGET
-1598 ERITG
+1598 ETITG

-1617 GDGSRLE
+1617 EDGSRLE

-1630 GNDYVEIEDNK
+1630 ENDYVEIEDNK
-1641 VHGLVTKA
+1641 VHGLVMKD
-1649 ASEGEATKF
+1649 ASGEDATTF
-1658 VFNNTKR
+1658 VFKNTRR

-1672 EKQWQDG
+1672 EKQWEDG
-1679 SGEDISDSIDQSIYI
+1679 SGEDISDSVDQAIYI
-1694 QLQRKYTQDGK
+1694 QLQRKYT
-1705 ENPFVSVEINGQDY
+1705 ENNIEYPFEPVVINGQSY

-1738 YRDDECTIPY
+1738 YQDDECLIPY

-1756 INENGAFQP
+1756 INENGEFRP
-1765 VDDGRIIVV
+1765 VDDGKIIVV
-1774 GGQEYVVG
+1774 NGQEYVVD

-1791 VTDQDPTDD
+1791 VTEQDSTDD
-1800 ITGNDN
+1800 IIGNDN

-1811 TFTETIINKIHPK
+1811 TFTETIVNKIHPK

-1832 DASETGKKLGGVEFT
+1832 DASETDKKLGGVEFT
-1847 LEKGIAGSTAENFRV
+1847 LEKGTANSTAEAFAP
-1862 DTAFGTDGSTTMTT
+1862 DPSFGTDGSATMIT
-1876 GDGANGMTLGEA
+1876 GDGANGTILGEA
-1888 QISDLEEGIYR
+1888 LISDLEEGIYR

-1914 PLYLTIDRTNG
+1914 PLYLTIDWTNG

-1930 GSSEPQ
+1930 GSSEPED
-1936 GITVDSGTNTIT
+1936 ITVDSGTNTIT
-1948 ITVSNRLLFELPS
+1948 VTVSNRLLFELPS

-1994 RAPRR
+1994 GAPGK

>member
-1 MKKKIW
+1 MKRRIC
-7 GLLLA
+7 GTLLA
-12 FAVVVTSVNIP
+12 VAVVLTSVNFP
-23 AAADAE
+23 AAANAEDNSSDPGVAVTVTGGSEEDTEQKDTEQKDGPQTIHVSAANSCGEDAVLRTYLE
-29 EESKGADASGVVIK
+29 NAEDAS
-43 VSDDRNGND
+43 
-52 ANGSDEIRT
+52 
-61 VQISAQNQ
+61 
-69 SNTDAV
+69 
-75 VRVFLLNRD
+75 
-84 KETADTEVEV
+84 ADTETEALDL
-94 PNLCE
+94 N
-99 KDQITDETI
+99 DA
-108 QTDMAKTLKDALTL
+108 MKDALTL
-122 ADGTNSSLDAHW
+122 ADGTNTALDAQW
-134 AEKKDDSGNVTAR
+134 VEKTDDGGNVTAR
-147 YMEAA
+147 YLEAT
-152 LPAGASA
+152 LPAGAA
-159 AFDMQ
+159 ADFDIQ
-164 LMYRTDEA
+164 LMYRTDEE
-172 NYTKRTIVQAKAFV
+172 NYTRTSLVKAKAFV
-186 NEQDVTQASDQEDED
+186 DEQDVTRASDQEDED
-201 NETEVMWEMVQSDDV
+201 NETEVVWEMTADTAE
-216 SEAAEESEGVTETA
+216 SEAGEESTDA
-230 AAETEAAALLNTD
+230 AANSQTENSYDPISGNSSAAKLNVSSSAAAKNTD
-243 GTSAQADENTGCFYY
+243 GLTVYFDYSNFAGDEWFINDKLYVHGFCSAGEAGSGLQKMIRSDRGENIFE
-258 VPSDDWINNGYTI
+258 YTF
-271 RANMRLQGEDYTDQ
+271 E
-285 TSRWSIITMTDSGRT
+285 
-300 LNGKSV
+300 
-306 YVAEFTTTQDTGDIP
+306 
-321 YGGIYTLQI
+321 
-330 QAYSGETHK
+330 
-339 GQVVPIQNYWTSLD
+339 QNYTKVIFTKGGEWSTSVSTVQGDGMTIPSEMVSPCFKL
-353 VFNGKL
+353 GKI
-359 WDGSNWVDFIPDV
+359 DGKNCTGSWYDLGSD
-372 VSLAGTELKF
+372 SYAGTELGF
-382 VDMTQELS
+382 IDMTQDLPES
-390 EGSVTAVFRTDNN
+390 SVTVEFFTDS
-403 NQSNTYTINGTFR
+403 NQSSGSEEVNGAFY
-416 VPEDYNGTEEY
+416 VPGDHNGTEEY
-427 TEVQL
+427 TKVQL
-432 NINNQSTQWYSLKE
+432 TIKGVQTDWFSLDDLIKNGTTYYCYGAT
-446 LVQEENTC
+446 ENT
-454 YYYGVTELP
+454 GGSLNSVWQTP
-463 SGELISRWAAETT
+463 VSGSDPIA
-476 GNESISGRTLYFYS
+476 GRTLYFSS
-490 GNFSLND
+490 GEFSFND
-497 TIIIAGKE
+497 KIYIGDNEGKL
-505 EKISERYIGSVNT
+505 SERYVGSVNT
-518 LYYKIPD
+518 LYYTIPD
-525 DISADQE
+525 ELEADQN
-532 TIITVVH
+532 TIITIIH
-539 ESTTYHFMWKD
+539 ESKTYHFLWKD
-550 LTKNKVAVSDNVAEV
+550 LAKNKVAVSNDIAEISDV
-565 SGIQSSEKTVYF
+565 QSVERIVYF

-591 NSSGGA
+591 NA
-597 DNTPGETP
+597 DGNPDTSENPN

-614 ASEDGNVY
+614 ATEGGNVY
-622 YWMRRNQTDGGQK
+622 FWMRKDQNDGGQK

-657 TFAAYDYNGDK
+657 TFAAYDYTGDK

-700 YISDSGVN
+700 YISDSGAN

-729 DVVDIKS
+729 DVVDIES

-749 STFYDYYTDYEL
+749 STFYDYYTDYEM

-767 NYKGENGTSQRNW
+767 NYEGENGTSQRNW

-795 DNNVRI
+795 ESRVQI

-812 DRNQFRHIADTLK
+812 DRNQFQHIAGTLN

-830 SNPTSVD
+830 SNSNSD
-837 YKKFLSTN
+837 NYKKFLSTN

-853 DDKDNDGTP
+853 ADKDDDGTP

-881 YTSNSETLEPHFNK
+881 YTAYNEALEPHFNK

-917 PFKKVK
+917 PFTKVK

-945 TETDDYYLEN
+945 TSSDSYYLKD
-955 VGNQP
+955 VGNQD

-970 QDWSHTW
+970 QDWDHTW
-977 QENGQKQ
+977 DNGTQ

-1022 TEDGTV
+1022 TEDRTA
-1028 LAEDSSS
+1028 LAEDPSS

-1072 VTGNLNFENKT
+1072 VTGNLNFKDKT

-1091 SAADSTQGADK
+1091 SAADGIQGAK
-1102 TSSFEIQGENGSI
+1102 QTSNFEIQGENSSI

-1149 VDTADVNTE
+1149 VDTEDVNKE

-1176 NAVTHWEA
+1176 NAVTHWGEKA
-1184 KEVSG
+1184 VSG
-1189 EEIKS
+1189 EEIQS
-1194 VKFNSDFNGTVQP
+1194 VEFNSDFKGTVQP

-1213 FQHEN
+1213 FRHED

-1232 HDDDGNWTYKDKRW
+1232 HDDDGDWTYKDKRW
-1246 GIVSPQSGSPVD
+1246 GIVSPQNGESVD
-1258 ITGQEYLSFDFYFD
+1258 ISGQEYLSFDFYFD
-1272 DNRIPSLNNMR
+1272 NDRIPSLNNMR

-1316 IRVYLDKIPGI
+1316 IRVYLDRIQGI
-1327 GGIDK
+1327 EQIDK
-1332 QHLAKVKLAFRYE
+1332 MQITKVKLAFRYE

-1371 ADIPDYGSVQANEEA
+1371 ADIPDYGSVQANKA
-1386 DGKASLVNPKGAV
+1386 AGGKASLVDPRGAV
-1399 YTVTNENGGEATYGR
+1399 YTVTNENGGAATYGR
-1414 IGASGEFSLGDGDT
+1414 IGADGEFSLGDGDT

-1471 GKTVTNPAVA
+1471 GETVTNPAET
-1481 GSLVDQDGYALE
+1481 GSLLDQDGYALE
-1493 DKRTE
+1493 DSRIEKK
-1498 NTDTNSPAANYDQQ
+1498 DSNSSAANYDQE
-1512 GDTSEPSIV
+1512 GDTEEPSIV
-1521 FRSYTD
+1521 FRSYTN

-1532 ITTKLKA
+1532 IATKLKA

-1546 TGSISIR
+1546 TGSISIT
-1553 KGKADNSPSL
+1553 KDTAGNSPGL
-1563 EDTEYTFKITFT
+1563 GNAEYTFKITFT

-1584 DPIEYTVKVKAGET
+1584 EPIEYTVKVKAGET
-1598 ERITG
+1598 ETITG

-1617 GDGSRLE
+1617 EDGSRLE

-1641 VHGLVTKA
+1641 VHGLVMKD
-1649 ASEGEATKF
+1649 ASGEDATTF
-1658 VFNNTKR
+1658 VFKNTRR

-1672 EKQWQDG
+1672 EKQWEDG
-1679 SGEDISDSIDQSIYI
+1679 SGEDISDSVDQAIYI
-1694 QLQRKYTQDGK
+1694 QLQRKYT
-1705 ENPFVSVEINGQDY
+1705 ENNIEYPFEPVVINGQSY

-1738 YRDDECTIPY
+1738 YQDDECLIPY

-1756 INENGAFQP
+1756 INENGEFRP
-1765 VDDGRIIVV
+1765 VDDGKIIVV
-1774 GGQEYVVG
+1774 NGQEYVVN

-1791 VTDQDPTDD
+1791 VTEQDSTDD
-1800 ITGNDN
+1800 IIGNDN

-1811 TFTETIINKIHPK
+1811 TFTETIVNKIHPK

-1832 DASETGKKLGGVEFT
+1832 DASETDKKLGGVEFT
-1847 LEKGIAGSTAENFRV
+1847 LEKGTANSTAEAFAP
-1862 DTAFGTDGSTTMTT
+1862 DPSFGTDGSATMIT
-1876 GDGANGMTLGEA
+1876 GDGANGTILGEA
-1888 QISDLEEGIYR
+1888 LISDLEEGIYR

-1914 PLYLTIDRTNG
+1914 PLYLTIDWTNG

-1930 GSSEPQ
+1930 GSSDPKD
-1936 GITVDSGTNTIT
+1936 ITVDSGTNTIT
-1948 ITVSNRLLFELPS
+1948 VTVSNRLLFELPS

-1994 RAPRR
+1994 GAPGK

>member
-1 MKKKIW
+1 MKRRIC
-7 GLLLA
+7 GTLLA
-12 FAVVVTSVNIP
+12 VAVVLTSVNFP
-23 AAADAE
+23 AAANAEDNSSDPGVAVTVTGGSEEDTEQKDTEQKDGPQTIHVSAANSCGEDAVLRTYLE
-29 EESKGADASGVVIK
+29 NAEDAS
-43 VSDDRNGND
+43 
-52 ANGSDEIRT
+52 
-61 VQISAQNQ
+61 
-69 SNTDAV
+69 
-75 VRVFLLNRD
+75 
-84 KETADTEVEV
+84 ADTETEALDL
-94 PNLCE
+94 N
-99 KDQITDETI
+99 DA
-108 QTDMAKTLKDALTL
+108 MKDALTL
-122 ADGTNSSLDAHW
+122 ADGTNTALDAQW
-134 AEKKDDSGNVTAR
+134 VEKTDDGGNVTAR
-147 YMEAA
+147 YLEAT
-152 LPAGASA
+152 LPAGAA
-159 AFDMQ
+159 ADFDIQ
-164 LMYRTDEA
+164 LMYRTDEE
-172 NYTKRTIVQAKAFV
+172 NYTRTSLVKAKAFV
-186 NEQDVTQASDQEDED
+186 DEQDVTRASDQEDED
-201 NETEVMWEMVQSDDV
+201 NETEVVWEMTADTAE
-216 SEAAEESEGVTETA
+216 SEAGEESTDA
-230 AAETEAAALLNTD
+230 AANSQTENSYDPISGNSSAAKLNVSSSAAAKNTD
-243 GTSAQADENTGCFYY
+243 GLTVYFDYSNFAGDEWFINDKLYVHGFCSAGEAGSGLQKMIRSDRGENIFE
-258 VPSDDWINNGYTI
+258 YTF
-271 RANMRLQGEDYTDQ
+271 E
-285 TSRWSIITMTDSGRT
+285 
-300 LNGKSV
+300 
-306 YVAEFTTTQDTGDIP
+306 
-321 YGGIYTLQI
+321 
-330 QAYSGETHK
+330 
-339 GQVVPIQNYWTSLD
+339 QNYTKVIFTKGGEWSTSVSTVQGDGMTIPSEMVSPCFKL
-353 VFNGKL
+353 GKI
-359 WDGSNWVDFIPDV
+359 DGKNCTGSWYDLGSD
-372 VSLAGTELKF
+372 SYAGTELGF
-382 VDMTQELS
+382 IDMTQDLPES
-390 EGSVTAVFRTDNN
+390 SVTVEFFTDS
-403 NQSNTYTINGTFR
+403 NQTSGSEEVNGAFY
-416 VPEDYNGTEEY
+416 VPGDHNGTEEY
-427 TEVQL
+427 TKVQL
-432 NINNQSTQWYSLKE
+432 TIKGVQTDWFSLDDLIKNGTTYYCYGAT
-446 LVQEENTC
+446 ENT
-454 YYYGVTELP
+454 GGSLNSVWQTP
-463 SGELISRWAAETT
+463 VSGSDPIA
-476 GNESISGRTLYFYS
+476 GRTLYFSS
-490 GNFSLND
+490 GEFSFND
-497 TIIIAGKE
+497 KIYIGDNEGKL
-505 EKISERYIGSVNT
+505 SERYVGSVNT
-518 LYYKIPD
+518 LYYTIPD
-525 DISADQE
+525 ELEADQN
-532 TIITVVH
+532 TIITIIH
-539 ESTTYHFMWKD
+539 ESKTYHFLWKD
-550 LTKNKVAVSDNVAEV
+550 LAKNKVAVSNDIAEISDV
-565 SGIQSSEKTVYF
+565 QSVERIVYF

-591 NSSGGA
+591 NA
-597 DNTPGETP
+597 DGNPDTSENPN

-614 ASEDGNVY
+614 ATEGGNVY
-622 YWMRRNQTDGGQK
+622 FWMRKDQNDGGQK

-657 TFAAYDYNGDK
+657 TFAAYDYTGDK

-700 YISDSGVN
+700 YISDSGAN

-729 DVVDIKS
+729 DVVDIES

-749 STFYDYYTDYEL
+749 STFYDYYTDYEM

-767 NYKGENGTSQRNW
+767 NYEGENGTSQRNW

-795 DNNVRI
+795 ESRVQI

-812 DRNQFRHIADTLK
+812 DRNQFQHIAGTLN

-830 SNPTSVD
+830 SNSNSD
-837 YKKFLSTN
+837 NYKKFLSTN

-853 DDKDNDGTP
+853 ADKDDDGTP

-881 YTSNSETLEPHFNK
+881 YTAYNEALEPHFNK

-917 PFKKVK
+917 PFTKVK

-945 TETDDYYLEN
+945 TSSDSYYLKD
-955 VGNQP
+955 VGNQD

-970 QDWSHTW
+970 QDWDHTW
-977 QENGQKQ
+977 DNGTQ

-1022 TEDGTV
+1022 TEDRTV
-1028 LAEDSSS
+1028 LAEDPSS

-1072 VTGNLNFENKT
+1072 VTGNLNFKDKT

-1091 SAADSTQGADK
+1091 SAADGIQGAK
-1102 TSSFEIQGENGSI
+1102 QTSNFEIQGENSSI

-1149 VDTADVNTE
+1149 VDTEDVNKE

-1176 NAVTHWEA
+1176 NAVTHWGEKA
-1184 KEVSG
+1184 VSG
-1189 EEIKS
+1189 EEIQS
-1194 VKFNSDFNGTVQP
+1194 VEFNSDFKGTVQP

-1213 FQHEN
+1213 FRHED

-1232 HDDDGNWTYKDKRW
+1232 HDDDGDWTYKDKRW
-1246 GIVSPQSGSPVD
+1246 GIVSPQNGESVD
-1258 ITGQEYLSFDFYFD
+1258 ISGQEYLSFDFYFD
-1272 DNRIPSLNNMR
+1272 NDRIPSLNNMR

-1316 IRVYLDKIPGI
+1316 IRVYLDRIQGI
-1327 GGIDK
+1327 EQIDK
-1332 QHLAKVKLAFRYE
+1332 MQITKVKLAFRYE

-1371 ADIPDYGSVQANEEA
+1371 ADIPDYGSVQANKA
-1386 DGKASLVNPKGAV
+1386 AGGKASLVDPRGAV
-1399 YTVTNENGGEATYGR
+1399 YTVTNENGGAATYGR
-1414 IGASGEFSLGDGDT
+1414 IGADGEFSLGDGDT

-1471 GKTVTNPAVA
+1471 GETVTNPAET
-1481 GSLVDQDGYALE
+1481 GSLLDQDGYALE
-1493 DKRTE
+1493 DSRIEKK
-1498 NTDTNSPAANYDQQ
+1498 DSNSSAANYDQE
-1512 GDTSEPSIV
+1512 GDTEEPSIV
-1521 FRSYTD
+1521 FRSYTN

-1532 ITTKLKA
+1532 IATKLKA

-1546 TGSISIR
+1546 TGSISIT
-1553 KGKADNSPSL
+1553 KDTAGNSPGL
-1563 EDTEYTFKITFT
+1563 GNAEYTFKITFT

-1584 DPIEYTVKVKAGET
+1584 EPIEYTVKVKAGET
-1598 ERITG
+1598 ETITG

-1617 GDGSRLE
+1617 EDGSRLE

-1641 VHGLVTKA
+1641 VHGLVMKD
-1649 ASEGEATKF
+1649 ASGEDATTF
-1658 VFNNTKR
+1658 VFKNTRR

-1672 EKQWQDG
+1672 EKQWEDG
-1679 SGEDISDSIDQSIYI
+1679 SGEDISDSVDQAIYI
-1694 QLQRKYTQDGK
+1694 QLQRKYT
-1705 ENPFVSVEINGQDY
+1705 ENNIEYPFEPVVINGQSY

-1738 YRDDECTIPY
+1738 YQDDECLIPY

-1756 INENGAFQP
+1756 INENGEFRP
-1765 VDDGRIIVV
+1765 VDDGKIIVV
-1774 GGQEYVVG
+1774 NGQEYVVN

-1791 VTDQDPTDD
+1791 VTEQDSTDD
-1800 ITGNDN
+1800 IIGNDN

-1811 TFTETIINKIHPK
+1811 TFTETIVNKIHPK

-1832 DASETGKKLGGVEFT
+1832 DASETDKKLGGVEFT
-1847 LEKGIAGSTAENFRV
+1847 LEKGTANSTAEAFAP
-1862 DTAFGTDGSTTMTT
+1862 DPSFGTDGSATMIT
-1876 GDGANGMTLGEA
+1876 GDGANGTILGEA
-1888 QISDLEEGIYR
+1888 LISDLEEGIYR

-1914 PLYLTIDRTNG
+1914 PLYLTIDWTNG

-1930 GSSEPQ
+1930 GSSDPKD
-1936 GITVDSGTNTIT
+1936 ITVDSGTNTIT
-1948 ITVSNRLLFELPS
+1948 VTVSNRLLFELPS

-1994 RAPRR
+1994 GAPGK

>member
-1 MKKKIW
+1 MKRRIC
-7 GLLLA
+7 GTLLA
-12 FAVVVTSVNIP
+12 VAVVLTSVNFP
-23 AAADAE
+23 AAANAEDNSSDPGVAVTVTGGSEEDTEQKDTEQKDGPQTIHVSAANSCGEDAVLRTYLE
-29 EESKGADASGVVIK
+29 NAEDAS
-43 VSDDRNGND
+43 
-52 ANGSDEIRT
+52 
-61 VQISAQNQ
+61 
-69 SNTDAV
+69 
-75 VRVFLLNRD
+75 
-84 KETADTEVEV
+84 ADTETEALDL
-94 PNLCE
+94 N
-99 KDQITDETI
+99 DA
-108 QTDMAKTLKDALTL
+108 MKDALTL
-122 ADGTNSSLDAHW
+122 ADGTNTALDAQW
-134 AEKKDDSGNVTAR
+134 VEKTDDGGNVTAR
-147 YMEAA
+147 YLEAT
-152 LPAGASA
+152 LPAGAA
-159 AFDMQ
+159 ADFDIQ
-164 LMYRTDEA
+164 LMYRTDEE
-172 NYTKRTIVQAKAFV
+172 NYTRTSLVKAKAFV
-186 NEQDVTQASDQEDED
+186 DEQDVTRASDQEDED
-201 NETEVMWEMVQSDDV
+201 NETEVVWEMTADTAE
-216 SEAAEESEGVTETA
+216 SEAGEESTDA
-230 AAETEAAALLNTD
+230 AANSQTENSYDPISGNSSAAKLNVSSSAAAKNTD
-243 GTSAQADENTGCFYY
+243 GLTVYFDYSNFAGDEWFINDKLYVHGFCSAGEAGSGLQKMIRSDRGENIFE
-258 VPSDDWINNGYTI
+258 YTF
-271 RANMRLQGEDYTDQ
+271 E
-285 TSRWSIITMTDSGRT
+285 
-300 LNGKSV
+300 
-306 YVAEFTTTQDTGDIP
+306 
-321 YGGIYTLQI
+321 
-330 QAYSGETHK
+330 
-339 GQVVPIQNYWTSLD
+339 QNYTKVIFTKGGEWSTSVSTVQGDGMTIPSEMVSPCFKL
-353 VFNGKL
+353 GKI
-359 WDGSNWVDFIPDV
+359 DGKNCTGSWYDLGSD
-372 VSLAGTELKF
+372 SYAGTELGF
-382 VDMTQELS
+382 IDMTQDLPES
-390 EGSVTAVFRTDNN
+390 SVTVEFFTDS
-403 NQSNTYTINGTFR
+403 NQSSGSEEVNGAFY
-416 VPEDYNGTEEY
+416 VPGDHNGTEEY
-427 TEVQL
+427 TKVQL
-432 NINNQSTQWYSLKE
+432 TIKGVQTDWFSLDDLIKNGTTYYCYGAT
-446 LVQEENTC
+446 ENT
-454 YYYGVTELP
+454 GGSLNSVWQTP
-463 SGELISRWAAETT
+463 VSGSDPIA
-476 GNESISGRTLYFYS
+476 GRTLYFSS
-490 GNFSLND
+490 GEFSFND
-497 TIIIAGKE
+497 KIYIGDNEGKL
-505 EKISERYIGSVNT
+505 SERYVGSVNT
-518 LYYKIPD
+518 LYYTIPD
-525 DISADQE
+525 ELEADQN
-532 TIITVVH
+532 TIITIIH
-539 ESTTYHFMWKD
+539 ESKTYHFLWKD
-550 LTKNKVAVSDNVAEV
+550 LAKNKVAVSNDIAEISDV
-565 SGIQSSEKTVYF
+565 QSVERIVYF

-591 NSSGGA
+591 NA
-597 DNTPGETP
+597 DGNPDTSENPN

-614 ASEDGNVY
+614 ATEGGNVY
-622 YWMRRNQTDGGQK
+622 FWMRKDQNDGGQK

-657 TFAAYDYNGDK
+657 TFAAYDYTGDK

-700 YISDSGVN
+700 YISDSGAN

-729 DVVDIKS
+729 DVVDIES

-749 STFYDYYTDYEL
+749 STFYDYYTDYEM

-767 NYKGENGTSQRNW
+767 NYEGENGTSQRNW

-795 DNNVRI
+795 ESRVQI

-812 DRNQFRHIADTLK
+812 DRNQFQHIAGTLN

-830 SNPTSVD
+830 SNSNSD
-837 YKKFLSTN
+837 NYKKFLSTN

-853 DDKDNDGTP
+853 ADKDDDGTP

-881 YTSNSETLEPHFNK
+881 YTAYNEALEPHFNK

-917 PFKKVK
+917 PFTKVK

-945 TETDDYYLEN
+945 TSSDSYYLKD
-955 VGNQP
+955 VGNQD

-970 QDWSHTW
+970 QDWDHTW
-977 QENGQKQ
+977 DNGTQ

-1022 TEDGTV
+1022 TEDRTV
-1028 LAEDSSS
+1028 LAEDPSS

-1072 VTGNLNFENKT
+1072 VTGNLNFKDKT

-1091 SAADSTQGADK
+1091 SAADGIQGAK
-1102 TSSFEIQGENGSI
+1102 QTSNFEIQGENSSI

-1149 VDTADVNTE
+1149 VDTEDVNKE

-1176 NAVTHWEA
+1176 NAVTHWGEKA
-1184 KEVSG
+1184 VSG
-1189 EEIKS
+1189 EEIQS
-1194 VKFNSDFNGTVQP
+1194 VEFNSDFKGTVQP

-1213 FQHEN
+1213 FRHED

-1232 HDDDGNWTYKDKRW
+1232 HDDDGDWTYKDKRW
-1246 GIVSPQSGSPVD
+1246 GIVSPQNGESVD
-1258 ITGQEYLSFDFYFD
+1258 ISGQEYLSFDFYFD
-1272 DNRIPSLNNMR
+1272 NDRIPSLNNMR

-1316 IRVYLDKIPGI
+1316 IRVYLDRIQGI
-1327 GGIDK
+1327 EQIDK
-1332 QHLAKVKLAFRYE
+1332 MQITKVKLAFRYE

-1371 ADIPDYGSVQANEEA
+1371 ADIPDYGSVQANKA
-1386 DGKASLVNPKGAV
+1386 AGGKASLVDPRGAV
-1399 YTVTNENGGEATYGR
+1399 YTVTNENGGAATYGR
-1414 IGASGEFSLGDGDT
+1414 IGADGEFSLGDGDT

-1471 GKTVTNPAVA
+1471 GETVTNPAET
-1481 GSLVDQDGYALE
+1481 GSLLDQDGYALE
-1493 DKRTE
+1493 DSRIEKK
-1498 NTDTNSPAANYDQQ
+1498 DSNSSAANYDQE
-1512 GDTSEPSIV
+1512 GDTEEPSIV
-1521 FRSYTD
+1521 FRSYTN

-1532 ITTKLKA
+1532 IATKLKA

-1546 TGSISIR
+1546 TGSISIT
-1553 KGKADNSPSL
+1553 KDTAGNSPGL
-1563 EDTEYTFKITFT
+1563 GNAEYTFKITFT

-1584 DPIEYTVKVKAGET
+1584 EPIEYTVKVKAGET
-1598 ERITG
+1598 ETITG

-1617 GDGSRLE
+1617 EDGSRLE

-1641 VHGLVTKA
+1641 VHGLVMKD
-1649 ASEGEATKF
+1649 ASGEDATTF
-1658 VFNNTKR
+1658 VFKNTRR

-1672 EKQWQDG
+1672 EKQWEDG
-1679 SGEDISDSIDQSIYI
+1679 SGEDISDSVDQAIYI
-1694 QLQRKYTQDGK
+1694 QLQRKYT
-1705 ENPFVSVEINGQDY
+1705 ENNIEYPFEPVVINGQSY

-1738 YRDDECTIPY
+1738 YQDDECLIPY

-1756 INENGAFQP
+1756 INENGEFRP
-1765 VDDGRIIVV
+1765 VDDGKIIVV
-1774 GGQEYVVG
+1774 NGQEYVVN

-1791 VTDQDPTDD
+1791 VTEQDSTDD
-1800 ITGNDN
+1800 IIGNDN

-1811 TFTETIINKIHPK
+1811 TFTETIVNKIHPK

-1832 DASETGKKLGGVEFT
+1832 DASETDKKLGGVEFT
-1847 LEKGIAGSTAENFRV
+1847 LEKGTANSTAEAFAP
-1862 DTAFGTDGSTTMTT
+1862 DPSFGTDGSATMIT
-1876 GDGANGMTLGEA
+1876 GDGANGTILGEA
-1888 QISDLEEGIYR
+1888 LISDLEEGIYR

-1914 PLYLTIDRTNG
+1914 PLYLTIDWTNG
-1925 CKIQE
+1925 CMIQE
-1930 GSSEPQ
+1930 GSSDPKD
-1936 GITVDSGTNTIT
+1936 ITVDSGTNTIT
-1948 ITVSNRLLFELPS
+1948 VTVSNRLLFELPS

-1994 RAPRR
+1994 GAPGK

>member
-1 MKKKIW
+1 MKRRIC
-7 GLLLA
+7 GTLLA
-12 FAVVVTSVNIP
+12 VAVVLTSVNFP
-23 AAADAE
+23 AAANAEDNSSDPGVAVTVTGGSEEDTEQKDTEQKDGPQTIHVSAANSCGEDAVLRTYLE
-29 EESKGADASGVVIK
+29 NAEDAS
-43 VSDDRNGND
+43 
-52 ANGSDEIRT
+52 
-61 VQISAQNQ
+61 
-69 SNTDAV
+69 
-75 VRVFLLNRD
+75 
-84 KETADTEVEV
+84 ADTETEALDL
-94 PNLCE
+94 N
-99 KDQITDETI
+99 DA
-108 QTDMAKTLKDALTL
+108 MKDALTL
-122 ADGTNSSLDAHW
+122 ADGTNTALDAQW
-134 AEKKDDSGNVTAR
+134 VEKTDDGGNVTAR
-147 YMEAA
+147 YLEAT
-152 LPAGASA
+152 LPAGAA
-159 AFDMQ
+159 ADFDIQ
-164 LMYRTDEA
+164 LMYRTDEE
-172 NYTKRTIVQAKAFV
+172 NYTRTSLVKAKAFV
-186 NEQDVTQASDQEDED
+186 DEQDVTRASDQEDED
-201 NETEVMWEMVQSDDV
+201 NETEVVWEMTADTAE
-216 SEAAEESEGVTETA
+216 SEAGEESTDA
-230 AAETEAAALLNTD
+230 AANSQTENSYDPISGNSSAAKLNVSSSAAAKNTD
-243 GTSAQADENTGCFYY
+243 GLTVYFDYSNFAGDEWFINDKLYVHGFCSAGEAGSGLQKMIRSDRGENIFE
-258 VPSDDWINNGYTI
+258 YTF
-271 RANMRLQGEDYTDQ
+271 E
-285 TSRWSIITMTDSGRT
+285 
-300 LNGKSV
+300 
-306 YVAEFTTTQDTGDIP
+306 
-321 YGGIYTLQI
+321 
-330 QAYSGETHK
+330 
-339 GQVVPIQNYWTSLD
+339 QNYTKVIFTKGGEWSTSVSTVQGDGMTIPSEMVSPCFKL
-353 VFNGKL
+353 GKI
-359 WDGSNWVDFIPDV
+359 DGKNCTGSWYDLGSD
-372 VSLAGTELKF
+372 SYAGTELGF
-382 VDMTQELS
+382 IDMTQDLPES
-390 EGSVTAVFRTDNN
+390 SVTVEFFTDS
-403 NQSNTYTINGTFR
+403 NQSSGSEEVNGAFY
-416 VPEDYNGTEEY
+416 VPGDHNGTEEY
-427 TEVQL
+427 TKVQL
-432 NINNQSTQWYSLKE
+432 TIKGVQTDWFSLDDLIKNGTTYYCYGAT
-446 LVQEENTC
+446 ENT
-454 YYYGVTELP
+454 GGSLNSVWQTP
-463 SGELISRWAAETT
+463 VSGSDPIA
-476 GNESISGRTLYFYS
+476 GRTLYFSS
-490 GNFSLND
+490 GEFSFND
-497 TIIIAGKE
+497 KIYIGDNEGKL
-505 EKISERYIGSVNT
+505 SERYVGSVNT
-518 LYYKIPD
+518 LYYTIPD
-525 DISADQE
+525 ELEADQN
-532 TIITVVH
+532 TIITIIH
-539 ESTTYHFMWKD
+539 ESKTYHFLWKD
-550 LTKNKVAVSDNVAEV
+550 LAKNKVAVSNDIAEISDV
-565 SGIQSSEKTVYF
+565 QSVERIVYF

-591 NSSGGA
+591 NA
-597 DNTPGETP
+597 DGNPDTSENPN

-614 ASEDGNVY
+614 ATEGGNVY
-622 YWMRRNQTDGGQK
+622 FWMRKDQNDGGQK

-657 TFAAYDYNGDK
+657 TFAAYDYTGDK

-700 YISDSGVN
+700 YISDSGAN

-729 DVVDIKS
+729 DVVDIES

-749 STFYDYYTDYEL
+749 STFYDYYTDYEM

-767 NYKGENGTSQRNW
+767 NYEGENGTSQRNW

-795 DNNVRI
+795 ESRVQI

-812 DRNQFRHIADTLK
+812 DRNQFQHIAGTLN

-830 SNPTSVD
+830 SNSNSD
-837 YKKFLSTN
+837 NYKKFLSTN

-853 DDKDNDGTP
+853 ADKDDDGTP

-881 YTSNSETLEPHFNK
+881 YTAYNEALEPHFNK

-917 PFKKVK
+917 PFTKVK

-945 TETDDYYLEN
+945 TSSDSYYLKD
-955 VGNQP
+955 VGNQD

-970 QDWSHTW
+970 QDWDHTW
-977 QENGQKQ
+977 DNGTQ

-1022 TEDGTV
+1022 TEDRTV
-1028 LAEDSSS
+1028 LAEDPSS

-1072 VTGNLNFENKT
+1072 VTGNLNFKDKT

-1091 SAADSTQGADK
+1091 SAADGIQGAK
-1102 TSSFEIQGENGSI
+1102 QTSNFEIQGENSSI

-1149 VDTADVNTE
+1149 VDTEDVNKE

-1176 NAVTHWEA
+1176 NAVTHWGEKA
-1184 KEVSG
+1184 VSG
-1189 EEIKS
+1189 EEIQS
-1194 VKFNSDFNGTVQP
+1194 VEFNSDFKGTVQP

-1213 FQHEN
+1213 FRHED

-1232 HDDDGNWTYKDKRW
+1232 HDDDGDWTYKDKRW
-1246 GIVSPQSGSPVD
+1246 GIVSPQNGESVD
-1258 ITGQEYLSFDFYFD
+1258 ISGQEYLSFDFYFD
-1272 DNRIPSLNNMR
+1272 NDRIPSLNNMR

-1316 IRVYLDKIPGI
+1316 IRVYLDRIQGI
-1327 GGIDK
+1327 EQIDK
-1332 QHLAKVKLAFRYE
+1332 MQITKVKLAFRYE

-1371 ADIPDYGSVQANEEA
+1371 ADIPDYGSVQANKA
-1386 DGKASLVNPKGAV
+1386 AGGKASLVDPRGAV
-1399 YTVTNENGGEATYGR
+1399 YTVTNENGGAATYGR
-1414 IGASGEFSLGDGDT
+1414 IGADGEFSLGDGDT

-1471 GKTVTNPAVA
+1471 GETVTNPAET
-1481 GSLVDQDGYALE
+1481 GSLLDQDGYALE
-1493 DKRTE
+1493 DSRIEKK
-1498 NTDTNSPAANYDQQ
+1498 DSNSSAANYDQE
-1512 GDTSEPSIV
+1512 GDTEEPSIV
-1521 FRSYTD
+1521 FRSYTN

-1532 ITTKLKA
+1532 IATKLKA

-1546 TGSISIR
+1546 TGSISIT
-1553 KGKADNSPSL
+1553 KDTAGNSPGL
-1563 EDTEYTFKITFT
+1563 GNAEYTFKITFT

-1584 DPIEYTVKVKAGET
+1584 EPIEYTVKVKAGET
-1598 ERITG
+1598 ETITG

-1617 GDGSRLE
+1617 EDGSRLE

-1641 VHGLVTKA
+1641 VHGLVMKD
-1649 ASEGEATKF
+1649 ASGEDATTF
-1658 VFNNTKR
+1658 VFKNTRR

-1672 EKQWQDG
+1672 EKQWEDG
-1679 SGEDISDSIDQSIYI
+1679 SGEDISDSVDQAIYI
-1694 QLQRKYTQDGK
+1694 QLQRKYT
-1705 ENPFVSVEINGQDY
+1705 ENNIEYPFEPVVINGQSY

-1738 YRDDECTIPY
+1738 YQDDECLIPY

-1756 INENGAFQP
+1756 INENGEFRP
-1765 VDDGRIIVV
+1765 VDDGKIIVV
-1774 GGQEYVVG
+1774 NGQEYVVN

-1791 VTDQDPTDD
+1791 VTEQDSTDD
-1800 ITGNDN
+1800 IIGNDN

-1811 TFTETIINKIHPK
+1811 TFTETIVNKIHPK

-1832 DASETGKKLGGVEFT
+1832 DASETDKKLGGVEFT
-1847 LEKGIAGSTAENFRV
+1847 LEKGTANSTAEAFAP
-1862 DTAFGTDGSTTMTT
+1862 DPSFGTDGSATMIT
-1876 GDGANGMTLGEA
+1876 GDGANGTILGEA
-1888 QISDLEEGIYR
+1888 LISDLEEGIYR

-1914 PLYLTIDRTNG
+1914 PLYLTIDWTNG

-1930 GSSEPQ
+1930 GSSDPKD
-1936 GITVDSGTNTIT
+1936 ITVDSGTNTIT
-1948 ITVSNRLLFELPS
+1948 VTVSNRLLFELPS

-1994 RAPRR
+1994 GAPGK

>member
-1 MKKKIW
+1 MKRRIC
-7 GLLLA
+7 GTLLA
-12 FAVVVTSVNIP
+12 VAVVLTSVNFP
-23 AAADAE
+23 AAANAEDNSSDPGVAVTVTGGSEEDTEQKDTEQKDGPQTIHVSAANSCGEDAVLRTYLE
-29 EESKGADASGVVIK
+29 NAEDAS
-43 VSDDRNGND
+43 
-52 ANGSDEIRT
+52 
-61 VQISAQNQ
+61 
-69 SNTDAV
+69 
-75 VRVFLLNRD
+75 
-84 KETADTEVEV
+84 ADTETEALDL
-94 PNLCE
+94 N
-99 KDQITDETI
+99 DA
-108 QTDMAKTLKDALTL
+108 MKDALTL
-122 ADGTNSSLDAHW
+122 ADGTNTALDAQW
-134 AEKKDDSGNVTAR
+134 VEKTDDGGNVTAR
-147 YMEAA
+147 YLEAT
-152 LPAGASA
+152 LPAGAA
-159 AFDMQ
+159 ADFDIQ
-164 LMYRTDEA
+164 LMYRTDEE
-172 NYTKRTIVQAKAFV
+172 NYTRTSLVKAKAFV
-186 NEQDVTQASDQEDED
+186 DEQDVTRASDQEDED
-201 NETEVMWEMVQSDDV
+201 NETEVVWEMTADTAE
-216 SEAAEESEGVTETA
+216 SEAGEESTDA
-230 AAETEAAALLNTD
+230 AANSQTENSYDPISGNSSAAKLNVSSSAAAKNTD
-243 GTSAQADENTGCFYY
+243 GLTVYFDYSNFAGDEWFINDNLY
-258 VPSDDWINNGYTI
+258 VHGFCGEGEAGSGLQKMIRSDRGENVFEYTF
-271 RANMRLQGEDYTDQ
+271 D
-285 TSRWSIITMTDSGRT
+285 
-300 LNGKSV
+300 
-306 YVAEFTTTQDTGDIP
+306 
-321 YGGIYTLQI
+321 
-330 QAYSGETHK
+330 
-339 GQVVPIQNYWTSLD
+339 QNYTKVIFTKGGDWSAD
-353 VFNGKL
+353 VSTVQGDGMTIPSEMVSPCFKLGKIEGKNCT
-359 WDGSNWVDFIPDV
+359 GSWYDLGSD
-372 VSLAGTELKF
+372 SYAGTELGF
-382 VDMTQELS
+382 IDMTQDLPES
-390 EGSVTAVFRTDNN
+390 SVTVDFFTDS
-403 NQSNTYTINGTFR
+403 NQSSGSEEVNGAFY
-416 VPEDYNGTEEY
+416 VPGDHNGTEEY
-427 TEVQL
+427 TKVQL
-432 NINNQSTQWYSLKE
+432 TIKGVQTDWFSLDDLIKNGTTYYCYGAT
-446 LVQEENTC
+446 ENT
-454 YYYGVTELP
+454 GGSLNSVWQTP
-463 SGELISRWAAETT
+463 VSGSDPIA
-476 GNESISGRTLYFYS
+476 GRTLYFSS
-490 GNFSLND
+490 GEFSFND
-497 TIIIAGKE
+497 KIYIGDNEGKL
-505 EKISERYIGSVNT
+505 SERYVGSVNT
-518 LYYKIPD
+518 LYYTIPD
-525 DISADQE
+525 ELEVDQN
-532 TIITVVH
+532 TIITIIH
-539 ESTTYHFMWKD
+539 ESKTYHFLWKD
-550 LTKNKVAVSDNVAEV
+550 LAKNKVAVSNDVAEISDV
-565 SGIQSSEKTVYF
+565 QSVDRTVYF

-591 NSSGGA
+591 NA
-597 DNTPGETP
+597 DGNPDTSEEPN

-614 ASEDGNVY
+614 ATEGGNVY
-622 YWMRRNQTDGGQK
+622 FWMRKDQNDGGQK
-635 GKMEKVNNN
+635 DKMEKVNNN

-657 TFAAYDYNGDK
+657 TFAAYDYTGDK

-700 YISDSGVN
+700 YISDSGAN

-729 DVVDIKS
+729 DVVDIES

-749 STFYDYYTDYEL
+749 STFYDYYTDYEM

-767 NYKGENGTSQRNW
+767 NYEGENGTSQRNW

-795 DNNVRI
+795 ESRVQI

-812 DRNQFRHIADTLK
+812 DRNQFQHIAGTLN

-830 SNPTSVD
+830 SNSNSD
-837 YKKFLSTN
+837 NYKKFLSTN

-853 DDKDNDGTP
+853 ADKDDDGTP

-881 YTSNSETLEPHFNK
+881 YTAYNEALEPHFNK

-917 PFKKVK
+917 PFTKVK

-945 TETDDYYLEN
+945 TSSDSYYLKD
-955 VGNQP
+955 VGNQD

-970 QDWSHTW
+970 QDWDHTW
-977 QENGQKQ
+977 DNGTQ

-1028 LAEDSSS
+1028 LAEDPSS

-1091 SAADSTQGADK
+1091 SAADGIQGAK
-1102 TSSFEIQGENGSI
+1102 QTSNFEIQGENSSI

-1149 VDTADVNTE
+1149 VDTEDINKE

-1176 NAVTHWEA
+1176 NAVTHWGEKA
-1184 KEVSG
+1184 VSG
-1189 EEIKS
+1189 EEIQS
-1194 VKFNSDFNGTVQP
+1194 VEFNSDFKGTVQP

-1213 FQHEN
+1213 FRHED

-1232 HDDDGNWTYKDKRW
+1232 HDDDGDWTYKDKRW
-1246 GIVSPQSGSPVD
+1246 GIVSPQNGESVD
-1258 ITGQEYLSFDFYFD
+1258 ISGQEYLSFDFYFD
-1272 DNRIPSLNNMR
+1272 NDRIPSLNNMR

-1308 LPSRQWKT
+1308 LPSKQWKT
-1316 IRVYLDKIPGI
+1316 IRVYLDRIPGI
-1327 GGIDK
+1327 ERIDK
-1332 QHLAKVKLAFRYE
+1332 TQIAKVKLAFRYE

-1371 ADIPDYGSVQANEEA
+1371 ADIPDYGSVQANKA
-1386 DGKASLVNPKGAV
+1386 AGGKASLVDPRGAV
-1399 YTVTNENGGEATYGR
+1399 YTVTNENGGAATYGR

-1471 GKTVTNPAVA
+1471 GETVTNPAET
-1481 GSLVDQDGYALE
+1481 GGLVDQEGYALE
-1493 DKRTE
+1493 DRRTE

-1521 FRSYTD
+1521 FRSYTN

-1532 ITTKLKA
+1532 IATKLKA

-1546 TGSISIR
+1546 TGSISIT
-1553 KGKADNSPSL
+1553 KDTAGNSPGL
-1563 EDTEYTFKITFT
+1563 GNAEYTFKITFT

-1584 DPIEYTVKVKAGET
+1584 EPIEYTVKVKAGET
-1598 ERITG
+1598 ETITG

-1617 GDGSRLE
+1617 EDGSRLE

-1630 GNDYVEIEDNK
+1630 ENDYVEIEDNK
-1641 VHGLVTKA
+1641 VHGLVMKD
-1649 ASEGEATKF
+1649 ASEGEATTF

-1672 EKQWQDG
+1672 EKQWKDG
-1679 SGEDISDSIDQSIYI
+1679 SGEDISDSIDQAIYI
-1694 QLQRKYTQDGK
+1694 QLQRKYT
-1705 ENPFVSVEINGQDY
+1705 ENNIEYPFESVVINGQSY

-1738 YRDDECTIPY
+1738 YQDDECLIPY

-1756 INENGAFQP
+1756 INENGEFRP
-1765 VDDGRIIVV
+1765 VDDGKIIVV
-1774 GGQEYVVG
+1774 DGQEYVVD

-1791 VTDQDPTDD
+1791 VTEQDPTDD
-1800 ITGNDN
+1800 IIGNDN

-1811 TFTETIINKIHPK
+1811 TFTETIVNKIHPK

-1832 DASETGKKLGGVEFT
+1832 DASETDKKLGGVEFT
-1847 LEKGIAGSTAENFRV
+1847 LEKGTANSTAEAFAP
-1862 DTAFGTDGSTTMTT
+1862 DPSFGTDGSATMIT
-1876 GDGANGMTLGEA
+1876 GDGANGTILGEA
-1888 QISDLEEGIYR
+1888 LISDLEEGIYR

-1914 PLYLTIDRTNG
+1914 PLYLTIDWTNG

-1930 GSSEPQ
+1930 GSSDPKD
-1936 GITVDSGTNTIT
+1936 ITVDSGTNTIT
-1948 ITVSNRLLFELPS
+1948 VTVSNRLLFELPS

-1975 ALAGL
+1975 VLAGL

-1994 RAPRR
+1994 GAPGK

>member
-1 MKKKIW
+1 MKRRICET
-7 GLLLA
+7 LLA
-12 FAVVVTSVNIP
+12 VAVVLTSVNFP
-23 AAADAE
+23 AAANAEDNSSDPGVAVTVTGGSEEDTEQKDTEQKDGPQTIHVSAANSCGEDAVLRTYLE
-29 EESKGADASGVVIK
+29 NAEDAS
-43 VSDDRNGND
+43 
-52 ANGSDEIRT
+52 
-61 VQISAQNQ
+61 
-69 SNTDAV
+69 
-75 VRVFLLNRD
+75 
-84 KETADTEVEV
+84 ADTETEALDL
-94 PNLCE
+94 N
-99 KDQITDETI
+99 DA
-108 QTDMAKTLKDALTL
+108 MKDALTL
-122 ADGTNSSLDAHW
+122 ADGTNTALDAQW
-134 AEKKDDSGNVTAR
+134 VEKTDDGGNVTAR
-147 YMEAA
+147 YLEAT
-152 LPAGASA
+152 LPAGAA
-159 AFDMQ
+159 ADFDIQ
-164 LMYRTDEA
+164 LMYRTDEE
-172 NYTKRTIVQAKAFV
+172 NYTRTSLVKAKAFV
-186 NEQDVTQASDQEDED
+186 DEQDVTRASDQEDED
-201 NETEVMWEMVQSDDV
+201 NETEVVWEMTADTAE
-216 SEAAEESEGVTETA
+216 SEAGEESTDA
-230 AAETEAAALLNTD
+230 AANSQTENSYDPISGNSSAAKLNVSSSAAAKNTD
-243 GTSAQADENTGCFYY
+243 GLTVYFDYSNFAGDEWFINDNLY
-258 VPSDDWINNGYTI
+258 VHGFCGEGEAGSGLQKMIRSDRGENIFEYTF
-271 RANMRLQGEDYTDQ
+271 D
-285 TSRWSIITMTDSGRT
+285 
-300 LNGKSV
+300 
-306 YVAEFTTTQDTGDIP
+306 
-321 YGGIYTLQI
+321 
-330 QAYSGETHK
+330 
-339 GQVVPIQNYWTSLD
+339 QNYTKVIFTKGGDWSAD
-353 VFNGKL
+353 VSTVQGDGMTIPSEMVSPCFKLGKIEGKNCT
-359 WDGSNWVDFIPDV
+359 GSWYDLGSD
-372 VSLAGTELKF
+372 SYAGTELGF
-382 VDMTQELS
+382 IDMTQDLPES
-390 EGSVTAVFRTDNN
+390 SVTVDFFTDS
-403 NQSNTYTINGTFR
+403 NQSSGSEEVNGAFY
-416 VPEDYNGTEEY
+416 VPGDHNGTEKY
-427 TEVQL
+427 TKVQL
-432 NINNQSTQWYSLKE
+432 TIKGVQTDWFSLDDLIKNGTTYYCYGAT
-446 LVQEENTC
+446 ENT
-454 YYYGVTELP
+454 GGSLNSVWQTP
-463 SGELISRWAAETT
+463 VSGSDPIA
-476 GNESISGRTLYFYS
+476 GRTLYFSS
-490 GNFSLND
+490 GEFSFND
-497 TIIIAGKE
+497 KIYIGDNEGKL
-505 EKISERYIGSVNT
+505 SERYVGSVNT
-518 LYYKIPD
+518 LYYTIPD
-525 DISADQE
+525 ELEADQN
-532 TIITVVH
+532 TIITIIH
-539 ESTTYHFMWKD
+539 ESKTYHFLWKD
-550 LTKNKVAVSDNVAEV
+550 LAKNKVAVSNDVAEISDV
-565 SGIQSSEKTVYF
+565 QSVDRTVYF

-591 NSSGGA
+591 NA
-597 DNTPGETP
+597 DGNPDTSEEPN

-614 ASEDGNVY
+614 ATEGGNVY
-622 YWMRRNQTDGGQK
+622 FWMRKDQNDGGQK
-635 GKMEKVNNN
+635 DKMEKVNNN

-657 TFAAYDYNGDK
+657 TFAAYDYTGDK

-700 YISDSGVN
+700 YISDSGAN

-729 DVVDIKS
+729 DVVDIES

-749 STFYDYYTDYEL
+749 STFYDYYTDYEM

-767 NYKGENGTSQRNW
+767 NYEGENGTSQRNW

-795 DNNVRI
+795 ESRVQI

-812 DRNQFRHIADTLK
+812 DRNQFQHIAGTLN

-830 SNPTSVD
+830 SNSNSD
-837 YKKFLSTN
+837 NYKKFLSTN

-853 DDKDNDGTP
+853 ADKDDDGTP

-881 YTSNSETLEPHFNK
+881 YTAYNEALEPHFNK

-917 PFKKVK
+917 PFTKVK

-945 TETDDYYLEN
+945 TSSDSYYLKD
-955 VGNQP
+955 VGNQD

-970 QDWSHTW
+970 QDWDHTW
-977 QENGQKQ
+977 DNGTQ

-1028 LAEDSSS
+1028 LAEDPSS

-1091 SAADSTQGADK
+1091 SAADGIQGAK
-1102 TSSFEIQGENGSI
+1102 QTSNFEIQGENSSI

-1149 VDTADVNTE
+1149 VDTEDVNKE

-1176 NAVTHWEA
+1176 NAVTHWGEKA
-1184 KEVSG
+1184 VSG
-1189 EEIKS
+1189 EEIQS
-1194 VKFNSDFNGTVQP
+1194 VEFNSDFKGTVQP

-1213 FQHEN
+1213 FRHED

-1232 HDDDGNWTYKDKRW
+1232 HDDDGDWTYKDKRW
-1246 GIVSPQSGSPVD
+1246 GIVSPQNGESVD
-1258 ITGQEYLSFDFYFD
+1258 ISGQEYLSFDFYFD
-1272 DNRIPSLNNMR
+1272 NDRIPSLNNMR

-1308 LPSRQWKT
+1308 LPSKQWKT

-1327 GGIDK
+1327 ERIDK
-1332 QHLAKVKLAFRYE
+1332 TQIAKVKLAFRYE

-1371 ADIPDYGSVQANEEA
+1371 ADIPDYGSVQANKA
-1386 DGKASLVNPKGAV
+1386 AGGKASLVDPRGAV
-1399 YTVTNENGGEATYGR
+1399 YTVTNENGGAATYGR

-1471 GKTVTNPAVA
+1471 GETVTNPAET
-1481 GSLVDQDGYALE
+1481 GGLVDQEGYALE
-1493 DKRTE
+1493 DRRTE

-1521 FRSYTD
+1521 FRSYTN

-1532 ITTKLKA
+1532 IATKLKA

-1546 TGSISIR
+1546 TGSISIT
-1553 KGKADNSPSL
+1553 KDTAGNSPGL
-1563 EDTEYTFKITFT
+1563 GNAEYTFKITFT

-1584 DPIEYTVKVKAGET
+1584 EPIEYTVKVKAGET
-1598 ERITG
+1598 ETITG

-1617 GDGSRLE
+1617 EDGSRLE

-1630 GNDYVEIEDNK
+1630 ENDYVEIEDNK
-1641 VHGLVTKA
+1641 VHGLVMKD
-1649 ASEGEATKF
+1649 ASGEDATTF
-1658 VFNNTKR
+1658 VFKNTRR

-1672 EKQWQDG
+1672 EKQWEDG
-1679 SGEDISDSIDQSIYI
+1679 SGEDISDSVDQAIYI
-1694 QLQRKYTQDGK
+1694 QLQRKYT
-1705 ENPFVSVEINGQDY
+1705 ENNIEYPFEPVVINGQSY

-1738 YRDDECTIPY
+1738 YQDDECLIPY

-1756 INENGAFQP
+1756 INENGEFRP
-1765 VDDGRIIVV
+1765 VDDGKIIVV
-1774 GGQEYVVG
+1774 NGQEYVVD

-1791 VTDQDPTDD
+1791 VTEQDPTDD
-1800 ITGNDN
+1800 IIGNDN

-1811 TFTETIINKIHPK
+1811 TFTETIVNKIHPK

-1832 DASETGKKLGGVEFT
+1832 DASETDKKLGGVEFT
-1847 LEKGIAGSTAENFRV
+1847 LEKGTANSTAEAFAP
-1862 DTAFGTDGSTTMTT
+1862 DPSFGTDGSATMIT
-1876 GDGANGMTLGEA
+1876 GDGANGTILGEA
-1888 QISDLEEGIYR
+1888 LISDLEEGIYR

-1914 PLYLTIDRTNG
+1914 PLYLTIDWTNG

-1930 GSSEPQ
+1930 GSSDPKD
-1936 GITVDSGTNTIT
+1936 ITVDSGTNTIT
-1948 ITVSNRLLFELPS
+1948 VTVSNRLLFELPS

-1994 RAPRR
+1994 GAPGK

>member
-1 MKKKIW
+1 M
-7 GLLLA
+7 
-12 FAVVVTSVNIP
+12 
-23 AAADAE
+23 
-29 EESKGADASGVVIK
+29 
-43 VSDDRNGND
+43 
-52 ANGSDEIRT
+52 
-61 VQISAQNQ
+61 
-69 SNTDAV
+69 
-75 VRVFLLNRD
+75 
-84 KETADTEVEV
+84 
-94 PNLCE
+94 
-99 KDQITDETI
+99 
-108 QTDMAKTLKDALTL
+108 
-122 ADGTNSSLDAHW
+122 
-134 AEKKDDSGNVTAR
+134 
-147 YMEAA
+147 
-152 LPAGASA
+152 
-159 AFDMQ
+159 
-164 LMYRTDEA
+164 
-172 NYTKRTIVQAKAFV
+172 
-186 NEQDVTQASDQEDED
+186 
-201 NETEVMWEMVQSDDV
+201 

-339 GQVVPIQNYWTSLD
+339 GQVVPIQNYWTPLG

-591 NSSGGA
+591 NLSGGA

-622 YWMRRNQTDGGQK
+622 YWMRKDQSDSGQK
-635 GKMEKVNNN
+635 GTMTKVNDN
-644 LYKCTVPAGYTEI
+644 LYSCTVPAGYTEI
-657 TFAAYDYNGDK
+657 TFAAYDYTGDK

-749 STFYDYYTDYEL
+749 STFYDYYTDYEM

-767 NYKGENGTSQRNW
+767 NYEGENGTSQRNW

-789 LSDYYR
+789 LSDYYEEST
-795 DNNVRI
+795 VQI

-812 DRNQFRHIADTLK
+812 DRNQFQHIAGTLN

-830 SNPTSVD
+830 SNSNSD
-837 YKKFLSTN
+837 NYKKFLSTN

-853 DDKDNDGTP
+853 ADKDDDGTP

-881 YTSNSETLEPHFNK
+881 YTAYNEALEPHFNK

-917 PFKKVK
+917 PFTKVK

-945 TETDDYYLEN
+945 TSSDSYYLKD
-955 VGNQP
+955 VGNQD

-970 QDWSHTW
+970 QDWDHTW
-977 QENGQKQ
+977 DNGTQ

-1028 LAEDSSS
+1028 LAEDPNSPG
-1035 RTGTKEVPITFEFSG
+1035 GTKEVPITFEFSG

-1072 VTGNLNFENKT
+1072 VTGNLNFKDKT

-1091 SAADSTQGADK
+1091 SAADNTQGADK
-1102 TSSFEIQGENGSI
+1102 TSKFEIQGENGSI

-1149 VDTADVNTE
+1149 VDTTDVNTD
-1158 IFPEDLFTSSDSF
+1158 IFNEELFTNTDSF
-1171 GFHIK
+1171 SFNIK
-1176 NAVTHWEA
+1176 NAVTHWGE

-1189 EEIKS
+1189 EETQS
-1194 VKFNSDFNGTVQP
+1194 VEFNSTFRNDTVQP
-1207 SVSDNL
+1207 SVTDNL
-1213 FQHEN
+1213 FQHED
-1218 SKDGHQDVAHWKAY
+1218 SEDGHNDVVHWRARY
-1232 HDDDGNWTYKDKRW
+1232 EDDADGTYKDKRW
-1246 GIVSPQSGSPVD
+1246 GIISPENGSSVNIED
-1258 ITGQEYLSFDFYFD
+1258 QEYLSFDFYFD
-1272 DNRIPSLNNMR
+1272 NDRTPSLNNMWV
-1283 ICLEDSSGK
+1283 CLEDTDGK
-1292 TCDVQLS
+1292 TCVAKLS
-1299 SQNVYGSAS
+1299 SQNTFGSAS
-1308 LPSRQWKT
+1308 LASRTWKT
-1316 IRVYLDKIPGI
+1316 IRVYLDRIPGI
-1327 GGIDK
+1327 DQIDK
-1332 QHLAKVKLAFRYE
+1332 TKIAKVKLAFRYE
-1345 RDIYLDNIVFEP
+1345 RDIYLDNIIFEP

-1371 ADIPDYGSVQANEEA
+1371 ADIPDYGSVQANKNA
-1386 DGKASLVNPKGAV
+1386 GGSAALVNPEGAV
-1399 YTVTNENGGEATYGR
+1399 YTVTNENGGADTYGR
-1414 IGASGEFSLGDGDT
+1414 IGANGEFSLGDGDT

-1447 VNKDAFTTSWSL
+1447 VNKEAFTTSWSL
-1459 YDNGIPV
+1459 YDNGVPV
-1466 TSYGS
+1466 TSYGT
-1471 GKTVTNPAVA
+1471 GNTVINP
-1481 GSLVDQDGYALE
+1481 SSSENLVNQEGYALE
-1493 DKRTE
+1493 DGRTE
-1498 NTDTNSPAANYDQQ
+1498 KIDSNSPAANYTQEK
-1512 GDTSEPSIV
+1512 DTSEPSIV
-1521 FRSYTD
+1521 FRSYTN

-1532 ITTKLKA
+1532 IATKLKA

-1553 KGKADNSPSL
+1553 KEAAGNSPVL
-1563 EDTEYTFKITFT
+1563 GNAEYTFKITFT

-1584 DPIEYTVKVKAGET
+1584 EPITYEVKVKAGET
-1598 ERITG
+1598 KTITG
-1603 IPIGTDYVIEEVTP
+1603 IPIGTDYVIEEIAPT
-1617 GDGSRLE
+1617 DGSRLE

-1630 GNDYVEIEDNK
+1630 NNEYAEIVNNT
-1641 VHGLVTKA
+1641 VHGLLVKD
-1649 ASEGEATKF
+1649 ASQGDATSF
-1658 VFNNTKR
+1658 VFKNTKR

-1672 EKQWQDG
+1672 EKLWQDG
-1679 SGEDISDSIDQSIYI
+1679 NGEDISGSINSPIYI
-1694 QLQRKYTQDGK
+1694 QLQRKYTENGK
-1705 ENPFVSVEINGQDY
+1705 EHSFETVEINGQSY
-1719 IEIQKGYEGW
+1719 IQIQKGYEGW
-1729 RYEFTGLEK
+1729 KYEFTGLEK
-1738 YRDDECTIPY
+1738 YQDYECTIPY

-1756 INENGAFQP
+1756 IG
-1765 VDDGRIIVV
+1765 DDGEFQAVDEGKVIVIE
-1774 GGQEYVVG
+1774 GQEYVVD
-1782 YQCRETGDG
+1782 YQCKETGKD
-1791 VTDQDPTDD
+1791 VENPEKTDS

-1806 KTQSQ
+1806 NTQSQ
-1811 TFTETIINKIHPK
+1811 KFTETIINKINPK
-1824 TDLKIVKV
+1824 TNLKIVKV
-1832 DASETGKKLGGVEFT
+1832 DASHTDKKLGGVKFT
-1847 LEKGIAGSTAENFRV
+1847 LEKGTAGSTAENFTA
-1862 DTAFGTDGSTTMTT
+1862 DTAFGTNGLTELVT
-1876 GDGANGMTLGEA
+1876 GDGQEGSIPGEA
-1888 QISDLEEGIYR
+1888 QINDLEEGVYR

-1904 AHAGY
+1904 ASAGY
-1909 SLLKD
+1909 SLLKS
-1914 PLYLTIDRTNG
+1914 PLYLVIDRENG
-1925 CKIQE
+1925 CTIQE
-1930 GSSEPQ
+1930 GSSKPEN
-1936 GITVDSGTNTIT
+1936 IDVDKTTNTIS

-1969 MIAGGL
+1969 MIVGGL
-1975 ALAGL
+1975 ALALAGT

>member
-1 MKKKIW
+1 MKRRIC
-7 GLLLA
+7 GTLLA
-12 FAVVVTSVNIP
+12 VAVVLTSVNFP
-23 AAADAE
+23 AAANAEDNSSDPGVAVTVTGGSEEDTEQKDTEQKDGPQTIHVSAANSCGEDAVLRTYLE
-29 EESKGADASGVVIK
+29 NAEDAS
-43 VSDDRNGND
+43 
-52 ANGSDEIRT
+52 
-61 VQISAQNQ
+61 
-69 SNTDAV
+69 
-75 VRVFLLNRD
+75 
-84 KETADTEVEV
+84 ADTETEALDL
-94 PNLCE
+94 N
-99 KDQITDETI
+99 DA
-108 QTDMAKTLKDALTL
+108 MKDALTL
-122 ADGTNSSLDAHW
+122 ADGTNTALDAQW
-134 AEKKDDSGNVTAR
+134 VEKTDDGGNVTAR
-147 YMEAA
+147 YLEAT

-201 NETEVMWEMVQSDDV
+201 NETEVVWEMTADTAE
-216 SEAAEESEGVTETA
+216 SEAGEESTDA
-230 AAETEAAALLNTD
+230 AANNQTENSYDPISGNSSAAKLNVSSSAAAKNTD
-243 GTSAQADENTGCFYY
+243 GLTVYFDYSNFAGDEWFINDNLYVHGFCSAGEAGSGLQKMIRSDRGENIFE
-258 VPSDDWINNGYTI
+258 YTF
-271 RANMRLQGEDYTDQ
+271 E
-285 TSRWSIITMTDSGRT
+285 
-300 LNGKSV
+300 
-306 YVAEFTTTQDTGDIP
+306 
-321 YGGIYTLQI
+321 
-330 QAYSGETHK
+330 
-339 GQVVPIQNYWTSLD
+339 QNYTKVIFTKGGEWSTSVSTVQGDGMTIPSEMVSPCFKL
-353 VFNGKL
+353 GKI
-359 WDGSNWVDFIPDV
+359 DGKNCTGSWYDLGSD
-372 VSLAGTELKF
+372 SYAGTELGF
-382 VDMTQELS
+382 IDMTQDLPES
-390 EGSVTAVFRTDNN
+390 SVTVEFFTDS
-403 NQSNTYTINGTFR
+403 NQPSGSEEVNGAFY
-416 VPEDYNGTEEY
+416 VPDDHNGTEEY
-427 TEVQL
+427 TKVQL
-432 NINNQSTQWYSLKE
+432 TINGVGTDQFSLDDLIKNGTTSYCYGE
-446 LVQEENTC
+446 TENTD
-454 YYYGVTELP
+454 G
-463 SGELISRWAAETT
+463 SLISGWQTPVSGSDPIA
-476 GNESISGRTLYFYS
+476 GRTLYFSS
-490 GNFSLND
+490 GEFSSND
-497 TIIIAGKE
+497 KIYIGDNE
-505 EKISERYIGSVNT
+505 GSLSEKYEGSVNT
-518 LYYKIPD
+518 LYYTIPD
-525 DISADQE
+525 ELEADQN
-532 TIITVVH
+532 TIITIIH
-539 ESTTYHFMWKD
+539 ANTTYHLLWKD
-550 LTKNKVAVSDNVAEV
+550 FAKNKVAVEDNVAEISDV
-565 SGIQSSEKTVYF
+565 QLVERTVYF

-591 NSSGGA
+591 NA
-597 DNTPGETP
+597 DGNPDTSETP
-605 GKASGNAIP
+605 NGKASGSAIP
-614 ASEDGNVY
+614 ATEGGAVY
-622 YWMRRNQTDGGQK
+622 FWTRKDQNDGGQK

-657 TFAAYDYNGDK
+657 TFAAYDYNGNN

-749 STFYDYYTDYEL
+749 STFYDYYTDYEM

-767 NYKGENGTSQRNW
+767 NYEGENGTSQRNW

-789 LSDYYR
+789 LSDYYEES
-795 DNNVRI
+795 DVQI

-812 DRNQFRHIADTLK
+812 DRNQFRHIADTLN
-825 LFGWD
+825 LFGWN
-830 SNPTSVD
+830 SNQNSDD

-853 DDKDNDGTP
+853 ADKDDDGTP

-881 YTSNSETLEPHFNK
+881 YTAYNEALEPHFNK

-917 PFKKVK
+917 PFTKVK

-945 TETDDYYLEN
+945 TSSDSYYLKD
-955 VGNQP
+955 VGNQG

-970 QDWSHTW
+970 QDWDHTW
-977 QENGQKQ
+977 DNGTQ

-1028 LAEDSSS
+1028 LAEDPSS

-1072 VTGNLNFENKT
+1072 VTGNLNFKDKT

-1091 SAADSTQGADK
+1091 SAADNTQGADK
-1102 TSSFEIQGENGSI
+1102 TSKFEIQGENGSI

-1149 VDTADVNTE
+1149 VDTTDVNTD
-1158 IFPEDLFTSSDSF
+1158 IFDEELFTNTDSF
-1171 GFHIK
+1171 AFNIK
-1176 NAVTHWEA
+1176 NAVTHWGE

-1189 EEIKS
+1189 EETQS
-1194 VKFNSDFNGTVQP
+1194 VEFNSTFRNDTVHP
-1207 SVSDNL
+1207 SVTDNL
-1213 FQHEN
+1213 FQHED
-1218 SKDGHQDVAHWKAY
+1218 SKDGHNDVVHWRARY
-1232 HDDDGNWTYKDKRW
+1232 EDDADGTYKDKRW
-1246 GIVSPQSGSPVD
+1246 GIISPENGSSVNIED
-1258 ITGQEYLSFDFYFD
+1258 QEYLSFDFYFD
-1272 DNRIPSLNNMR
+1272 DDRIPSLNNMR
-1283 ICLEDSSGK
+1283 VCLEDINGK
-1292 TCDVQLS
+1292 TCDVKLS
-1299 SQNVYGSAS
+1299 SQNTFGSAS
-1308 LPSRQWKT
+1308 LTSRTWKT
-1316 IRVYLDKIPGI
+1316 IRVYLDRIPGI
-1327 GGIDK
+1327 DTIDK
-1332 QHLAKVKLAFRYE
+1332 TKIAKVKLAFRYE

-1357 ETTMDVM
+1357 QTTMDVM

-1371 ADIPDYGSVQANEEA
+1371 ADIPDYGSVQANRDA
-1386 DGKASLVNPKGAV
+1386 WGAAALVNPTGAV
-1399 YTVTNENGGEATYGR
+1399 YTVTNENGGETTYGR

-1447 VNKDAFTTSWSL
+1447 LNKEAFTTSWSL
-1459 YDNGIPV
+1459 YDNGVPV

-1471 GKTVTNPAVA
+1471 GDSVINPSTES
-1481 GSLVDQDGYALE
+1481 GLVNQKGYALE
-1493 DKRTE
+1493 DGRTE
-1498 NTDTNSPAANYDQQ
+1498 KKDTNSPAANYNLEE
-1512 GDTSEPSIV
+1512 DTSEPSIV
-1521 FRSYTD
+1521 FRSYTN

-1532 ITTKLKA
+1532 IATKLKA

-1546 TGSISIR
+1546 TGSISIT
-1553 KGKADNSPSL
+1553 KEAADNSPIL
-1563 EDTEYTFKITFT
+1563 GEAEYTFKITFT

-1584 DPIEYTVKVKAGET
+1584 EPIIVEVKVKAGET
-1598 ERITG
+1598 ETITG
-1603 IPIGTDYVIEEVTP
+1603 IPIGTDYVIEEVSPT
-1617 GDGSRLE
+1617 DGSRLE
-1624 SIILPE
+1624 SIVLPE
-1630 GNDYVEIEDNK
+1630 ENEYVEIVNNT
-1641 VHGLVTKA
+1641 VHGLLMKD
-1649 ASEGEATKF
+1649 ASEGDATKF
-1658 VFNNTKR
+1658 VFKNTKR

-1672 EKQWQDG
+1672 EKMWQDG
-1679 SGEDISDSIDQSIYI
+1679 SGEDISDSIDSSIYI
-1694 QLQRKYTQDGK
+1694 QLQRKYT
-1705 ENPFVSVEINGQDY
+1705 ENGTEHPFEVVEINGQSY
-1719 IEIQKGYEGW
+1719 IQIQKGYEGW
-1729 RYEFTGLEK
+1729 KYEFTGLEK
-1738 YRDDECTIPY
+1738 YQDQDCKIPY

-1756 INENGAFQP
+1756 IGDNGEFQP
-1765 VDDGRIIVV
+1765 TDEGGIIVID
-1774 GGQEYVVG
+1774 GQEYVVD
-1782 YQCRETGDG
+1782 YQCKEIGDG
-1791 VTDQDPTDD
+1791 IQDSETTDD
-1800 ITGNDN
+1800 ITGNDES
-1806 KTQSQ
+1806 TQSQ
-1811 TFTETIINKIHPK
+1811 TFTATIINKIQSK
-1824 TDLKIVKV
+1824 TNLKIVKV
-1832 DASETGKKLGGVEFT
+1832 DASATEKKLGGVEFT
-1847 LEKGIAGSTAENFRV
+1847 LEKGNEGSTSENFIL
-1862 DTAFGTDGSTTMTT
+1862 DTSFGTNGSVVMIT
-1876 GDGANGMTLGEA
+1876 GSEENDTIPGEA
-1888 QISDLEEGIYR
+1888 QINDLEEGIYR

-1904 AHAGY
+1904 AAAGY
-1909 SLLKD
+1909 SLLKS
-1914 PLYLTIDRTNG
+1914 PLYLVIDRENVCT
-1925 CKIQE
+1925 IQE

-1936 GITVDSGTNTIT
+1936 NINVDADTNTIT

-1994 RAPRR
+1994 GAPGK

>member
-1 MKKKIW
+1 MKRRIC
-7 GLLLA
+7 GTLLA
-12 FAVVVTSVNIP
+12 VAVVLTSVNFP
-23 AAADAE
+23 AAANAEDNSSDPGVAVTVTGGSEEDTEQKDTEQKDGPQTIHVSAANFCGEDAVLRTYLE
-29 EESKGADASGVVIK
+29 NAEDAS
-43 VSDDRNGND
+43 
-52 ANGSDEIRT
+52 
-61 VQISAQNQ
+61 
-69 SNTDAV
+69 
-75 VRVFLLNRD
+75 
-84 KETADTEVEV
+84 ADTETEA
-94 PNLCE
+94 L
-99 KDQITDETI
+99 DLDAA
-108 QTDMAKTLKDALTL
+108 MKDALTL
-122 ADGTNSSLDAHW
+122 ADGTNTALDAQW
-134 AEKKDDSGNVTAR
+134 VEQTDDGGNVTVR
-147 YMEAA
+147 YLEAV
-152 LPAGASA
+152 LPAGAA
-159 AFDMQ
+159 ANFDMQ
-164 LMYRTDEA
+164 LMYRTDEE
-172 NYTKRTIVQAKAFV
+172 NYTRTSLVKAKAFV
-186 NEQDVTQASDQEDED
+186 DEQDVTRASDQEDED
-201 NETEVMWEMVQSDDV
+201 NETEVVWEMTADTAE
-216 SEAAEESEGVTETA
+216 SEAGEESTDA
-230 AAETEAAALLNTD
+230 AANNQTENSYDPISGNSSAAKLNVSSSAAAKNTD
-243 GTSAQADENTGCFYY
+243 GLTVYFDYSNFAGDEWFINDNLY
-258 VPSDDWINNGYTI
+258 VHGFCSEGEAGSGLQKMIRSDRGENIFEYTF
-271 RANMRLQGEDYTDQ
+271 D
-285 TSRWSIITMTDSGRT
+285 
-300 LNGKSV
+300 
-306 YVAEFTTTQDTGDIP
+306 
-321 YGGIYTLQI
+321 
-330 QAYSGETHK
+330 
-339 GQVVPIQNYWTSLD
+339 QNYTKVIFTKGGDWSAD
-353 VFNGKL
+353 VSTVQGDGMTIPSEMVSPCFKLGKI
-359 WDGSNWVDFIPDV
+359 DGKNCTGSWYDLGSD
-372 VSLAGTELKF
+372 SYAGTELGF
-382 VDMTQELS
+382 IDMTQDLPES
-390 EGSVTAVFRTDNN
+390 SVTVEFFTDS
-403 NQSNTYTINGTFR
+403 NQSSGSEEVNGAFY
-416 VPEDYNGTEEY
+416 VPGDHNGTEEY
-427 TEVQL
+427 TKVQL
-432 NINNQSTQWYSLKE
+432 TIKGVQTDWFSLDDLIKNGTTYYCYGAT
-446 LVQEENTC
+446 ENT
-454 YYYGVTELP
+454 GGSLNSVWQTP
-463 SGELISRWAAETT
+463 VSGSDPIA
-476 GNESISGRTLYFYS
+476 GRTLYFSS
-490 GNFSLND
+490 GEFSFND
-497 TIIIAGKE
+497 KIYIGDNEGKL
-505 EKISERYIGSVNT
+505 SERYVGSVNT
-518 LYYKIPD
+518 LYYTIPD
-525 DISADQE
+525 ELEADQN
-532 TIITVVH
+532 TIITIIH
-539 ESTTYHFMWKD
+539 ESKTYHFLWKD
-550 LTKNKVAVSDNVAEV
+550 LAKNKVAVSNDIAEISDV
-565 SGIQSSEKTVYF
+565 QSVERIVYF

-591 NSSGGA
+591 NA
-597 DNTPGETP
+597 DGNPDTSENPN

-614 ASEDGNVY
+614 ATEGGNVY
-622 YWMRRNQTDGGQK
+622 FWMRKDQNDGGQK

-657 TFAAYDYNGDK
+657 TFAAYDYTGDK

-700 YISDSGVN
+700 YISDSGAN

-729 DVVDIKS
+729 DVVDIES

-749 STFYDYYTDYEL
+749 STFYDYYTDYEM

-767 NYKGENGTSQRNW
+767 NYEGENGTSQRNW

-795 DNNVRI
+795 ESRVQI

-812 DRNQFRHIADTLK
+812 DRNQFQHIAGTLN

-830 SNPTSVD
+830 SNSNSD
-837 YKKFLSTN
+837 NYKKFLSTN

-853 DDKDNDGTP
+853 ADKDDDGTP

-881 YTSNSETLEPHFNK
+881 YTAYNEALEPHFNK

-917 PFKKVK
+917 PFTKVK

-945 TETDDYYLEN
+945 TSSDSYYLKD
-955 VGNQP
+955 VGNQD

-970 QDWSHTW
+970 QDWDHTW
-977 QENGQKQ
+977 DNGTQ

-1022 TEDGTV
+1022 TEDRTV
-1028 LAEDSSS
+1028 LAEDPSS

-1091 SAADSTQGADK
+1091 SAADGIQGAK
-1102 TSSFEIQGENGSI
+1102 QTSNFEIQGENSSI

-1149 VDTADVNTE
+1149 VDTEDVNKE

-1176 NAVTHWEA
+1176 NAVTHWGEKA
-1184 KEVSG
+1184 VSG
-1189 EEIKS
+1189 EEIQS
-1194 VKFNSDFNGTVQP
+1194 VEFNSDFKGTVQP

-1213 FQHEN
+1213 FRHED

-1232 HDDDGNWTYKDKRW
+1232 HDDDGDWTYKDKRW
-1246 GIVSPQSGSPVD
+1246 GIVSPQNGESVD
-1258 ITGQEYLSFDFYFD
+1258 ISGQEYLSFDFYFD
-1272 DNRIPSLNNMR
+1272 NDRIPSLNNMR

-1316 IRVYLDKIPGI
+1316 IRVYLDRIQGI
-1327 GGIDK
+1327 EQIDK
-1332 QHLAKVKLAFRYE
+1332 MQITKVKLAFRYE

-1371 ADIPDYGSVQANEEA
+1371 ADIPDYGSVQANKA
-1386 DGKASLVNPKGAV
+1386 AGGKASLVDPRGAV
-1399 YTVTNENGGEATYGR
+1399 YTVTNENGGAATYGR
-1414 IGASGEFSLGDGDT
+1414 IGADGEFSLGDGDT

-1471 GKTVTNPAVA
+1471 GETVTNPAET
-1481 GSLVDQDGYALE
+1481 GSLLDQDGYALE
-1493 DKRTE
+1493 DSRIEKK
-1498 NTDTNSPAANYDQQ
+1498 DSNSSAANYDQE
-1512 GDTSEPSIV
+1512 GDTEEPSIV
-1521 FRSYTD
+1521 FRSYTN

-1532 ITTKLKA
+1532 IATKLKA

-1546 TGSISIR
+1546 TGSISIT
-1553 KGKADNSPSL
+1553 KDTAGNSPGL
-1563 EDTEYTFKITFT
+1563 GNAEYTFKITFT

-1584 DPIEYTVKVKAGET
+1584 EPIEYTVKVKAGET
-1598 ERITG
+1598 ETITG

-1617 GDGSRLE
+1617 EDGSRLE

-1641 VHGLVTKA
+1641 VHGLVMKD
-1649 ASEGEATKF
+1649 ASGEDATTF
-1658 VFNNTKR
+1658 VFKNTRR

-1672 EKQWQDG
+1672 EKQWEDG
-1679 SGEDISDSIDQSIYI
+1679 SGEDISDSVDQAIYI
-1694 QLQRKYTQDGK
+1694 QLQRKYT
-1705 ENPFVSVEINGQDY
+1705 ENNIEYPFEPVVINGQSY

-1738 YRDDECTIPY
+1738 YQDDECLIPY

-1756 INENGAFQP
+1756 INENGEFRP
-1765 VDDGRIIVV
+1765 VDDGKIIVV
-1774 GGQEYVVG
+1774 NGQEYVVN

-1791 VTDQDPTDD
+1791 VTEQDSTDD
-1800 ITGNDN
+1800 IIGNDN

-1811 TFTETIINKIHPK
+1811 TFTETIVNKIHPK

-1832 DASETGKKLGGVEFT
+1832 DASETDKKLGGVEFT
-1847 LEKGIAGSTAENFRV
+1847 LEKGTANSTAEAFAP
-1862 DTAFGTDGSTTMTT
+1862 DPSFGTDGSATMIT
-1876 GDGANGMTLGEA
+1876 GDGANGTILGEA
-1888 QISDLEEGIYR
+1888 LISDLEEGIYR

-1914 PLYLTIDRTNG
+1914 PLYLTIDWTNG

-1930 GSSEPQ
+1930 GSSDPKD
-1936 GITVDSGTNTIT
+1936 ITVDSGTNTIT
-1948 ITVSNRLLFELPS
+1948 VTVSNRLLFELPS

-1994 RAPRR
+1994 GAPGK

>member
-1 MKKKIW
+1 MKRRIC
-7 GLLLA
+7 GTLLA
-12 FAVVVTSVNIP
+12 VAVVLTSVNFP
-23 AAADAE
+23 AAANAEDNSSDPGVAVTVTGGSEEDTEQKDTEQKDGPQTIHVSAANSCGEDAVLRTYLE
-29 EESKGADASGVVIK
+29 NAEDAS
-43 VSDDRNGND
+43 
-52 ANGSDEIRT
+52 
-61 VQISAQNQ
+61 
-69 SNTDAV
+69 
-75 VRVFLLNRD
+75 
-84 KETADTEVEV
+84 ADTETEALDL
-94 PNLCE
+94 N
-99 KDQITDETI
+99 DA
-108 QTDMAKTLKDALTL
+108 MKDALTL
-122 ADGTNSSLDAHW
+122 ADGTNTALDAQW
-134 AEKKDDSGNVTAR
+134 VEKTDDGGNVTAR
-147 YMEAA
+147 YLEAT
-152 LPAGASA
+152 LPAGAA
-159 AFDMQ
+159 ADFDIQ
-164 LMYRTDEA
+164 LMYRTDEE
-172 NYTKRTIVQAKAFV
+172 NYTRTSLVKAKAFV
-186 NEQDVTQASDQEDED
+186 DEQDVTRASDQEDED
-201 NETEVMWEMVQSDDV
+201 NETEVVWEMTADTAE
-216 SEAAEESEGVTETA
+216 SEAGEESTDA
-230 AAETEAAALLNTD
+230 AANSQTENSYDPISGNSSAAKLNVSSSAAAKNTD
-243 GTSAQADENTGCFYY
+243 GLTVYFDYSNFAGDEWFINDNLY
-258 VPSDDWINNGYTI
+258 VHGFCGEGEAGSGLQKMIRSDRGENVFEYTF
-271 RANMRLQGEDYTDQ
+271 D
-285 TSRWSIITMTDSGRT
+285 
-300 LNGKSV
+300 
-306 YVAEFTTTQDTGDIP
+306 
-321 YGGIYTLQI
+321 
-330 QAYSGETHK
+330 
-339 GQVVPIQNYWTSLD
+339 QNYTKVIFTKGGDWSAD
-353 VFNGKL
+353 VSTVQGDGMTIPSEMVSPCFKLGKIEGKNCT
-359 WDGSNWVDFIPDV
+359 GSWYDLGSD
-372 VSLAGTELKF
+372 SYAGTELGF
-382 VDMTQELS
+382 IDMTQDLPES
-390 EGSVTAVFRTDNN
+390 SVTVDFFTDS
-403 NQSNTYTINGTFR
+403 NQSSGSEEVNGAFY
-416 VPEDYNGTEEY
+416 VPGDHNGTEEY
-427 TEVQL
+427 TKVQL
-432 NINNQSTQWYSLKE
+432 TIKGVQTDWFSLDDLIKNGTTYYCYGAT
-446 LVQEENTC
+446 ENT
-454 YYYGVTELP
+454 GGSLNSVWQTP
-463 SGELISRWAAETT
+463 VSGSDPIA
-476 GNESISGRTLYFYS
+476 GRTLYFSS
-490 GNFSLND
+490 GEFSFND
-497 TIIIAGKE
+497 KIYIGDNEGKL
-505 EKISERYIGSVNT
+505 SERYVGSVNT
-518 LYYKIPD
+518 LYYTIPD
-525 DISADQE
+525 ELEVDQN
-532 TIITVVH
+532 TIITIIH
-539 ESTTYHFMWKD
+539 ESKTYHFLWKD
-550 LTKNKVAVSDNVAEV
+550 LAKNKVAVSNDVAEISDV
-565 SGIQSSEKTVYF
+565 QSVDRTVYF

-591 NSSGGA
+591 NA
-597 DNTPGETP
+597 DGNPDTSEEPN

-614 ASEDGNVY
+614 ATEGGNVY
-622 YWMRRNQTDGGQK
+622 FWMRKDQNDGGQK
-635 GKMEKVNNN
+635 DKMEKVNNN

-657 TFAAYDYNGDK
+657 TFAAYDYTGDK

-700 YISDSGVN
+700 YISDSGAN

-729 DVVDIKS
+729 DVVDIES

-749 STFYDYYTDYEL
+749 STFYDYYTDYEM

-767 NYKGENGTSQRNW
+767 NYEGENGTSQRNW

-795 DNNVRI
+795 ESRVQI

-812 DRNQFRHIADTLK
+812 DRNQFQHIAGTLN

-830 SNPTSVD
+830 SNSNSD
-837 YKKFLSTN
+837 NYKKFLSTN

-853 DDKDNDGTP
+853 ADKDDDGTP

-881 YTSNSETLEPHFNK
+881 YTAYNEALEPHFNK

-917 PFKKVK
+917 PFTKVK

-945 TETDDYYLEN
+945 TSSDSYYLKD
-955 VGNQP
+955 VGNQD

-970 QDWSHTW
+970 QDWDHTW
-977 QENGQKQ
+977 DNGTQ

-1028 LAEDSSS
+1028 LAEDPSS

-1091 SAADSTQGADK
+1091 SAADGIQGAK
-1102 TSSFEIQGENGSI
+1102 QTSNFEIQGENSSI

-1149 VDTADVNTE
+1149 VDTEDINKE

-1176 NAVTHWEA
+1176 NAVTHWGEKA
-1184 KEVSG
+1184 VSG
-1189 EEIKS
+1189 EEIQS
-1194 VKFNSDFNGTVQP
+1194 VEFNSDFKGTVQP

-1213 FQHEN
+1213 FRHED

-1232 HDDDGNWTYKDKRW
+1232 HDDDGDWTYKDKRW
-1246 GIVSPQSGSPVD
+1246 GIVSPQNGESVD
-1258 ITGQEYLSFDFYFD
+1258 ISGQEYLSFDFYFD
-1272 DNRIPSLNNMR
+1272 NDRIPSLNNMR

-1308 LPSRQWKT
+1308 LPSKQWKT

-1327 GGIDK
+1327 ERIDK
-1332 QHLAKVKLAFRYE
+1332 TQIAKVKLAFRYE

-1371 ADIPDYGSVQANEEA
+1371 ADIPDYGSVQANKA
-1386 DGKASLVNPKGAV
+1386 AGGKASLVDPRGAV
-1399 YTVTNENGGEATYGR
+1399 YTVTNENGGAATYGR

-1471 GKTVTNPAVA
+1471 GETVTNPAET
-1481 GSLVDQDGYALE
+1481 GGLVDQEGYALE
-1493 DKRTE
+1493 DRRTE

-1521 FRSYTD
+1521 FRSYTN

-1532 ITTKLKA
+1532 IATKLKA

-1546 TGSISIR
+1546 TGSISIT
-1553 KGKADNSPSL
+1553 KDTAGNSPGL
-1563 EDTEYTFKITFT
+1563 GNAEYTFKITFT

-1584 DPIEYTVKVKAGET
+1584 EPIEYTVKVKAGET
-1598 ERITG
+1598 ETITG

-1617 GDGSRLE
+1617 EDGSRLE

-1630 GNDYVEIEDNK
+1630 ENDYVEIEDNK
-1641 VHGLVTKA
+1641 VHGLVMKD
-1649 ASEGEATKF
+1649 ASEGEATTF

-1672 EKQWQDG
+1672 EKQWKDG
-1679 SGEDISDSIDQSIYI
+1679 SGEDISDSIDQAIYI
-1694 QLQRKYTQDGK
+1694 QLQRKYT
-1705 ENPFVSVEINGQDY
+1705 ENNIEYPFEPVVINGQSY

-1738 YRDDECTIPY
+1738 YQDDECLIPY

-1756 INENGAFQP
+1756 INENGEFRP
-1765 VDDGRIIVV
+1765 VDDGKIIVV
-1774 GGQEYVVG
+1774 DGQEYVVD

-1791 VTDQDPTDD
+1791 VTEQDPTDD
-1800 ITGNDN
+1800 IIGNDN

-1811 TFTETIINKIHPK
+1811 TFTETIVNKIHPK

-1832 DASETGKKLGGVEFT
+1832 DASETDKKLGGVEFT
-1847 LEKGIAGSTAENFRV
+1847 LEKGTANSTAEAFAP
-1862 DTAFGTDGSTTMTT
+1862 DPSFGTDGSATMIT
-1876 GDGANGMTLGEA
+1876 GDGANGTILGEA
-1888 QISDLEEGIYR
+1888 LISDLEEGIYR

-1914 PLYLTIDRTNG
+1914 PLYLTIDWTNG

-1930 GSSEPQ
+1930 GSSDPKD
-1936 GITVDSGTNTIT
+1936 ITVDSGTNTIT
-1948 ITVSNRLLFELPS
+1948 VTVSNRLLFELPS

-1975 ALAGL
+1975 VLAGL

-1994 RAPRR
+1994 GAPGK

>member
-7 GLLLA
+7 GVLLSV
-12 FAVVVTSVNIP
+12 AVLVTTVNFP
-23 AAADAE
+23 TTAGAE
-29 EESKGADASGVVIK
+29 ENKGGADASGIVVK
-43 VSDDRNGND
+43 VSDDMNGSN
-52 ANGSDEIRT
+52 ANESDEIQT

-69 SNTDAV
+69 SNMDAV
-75 VRVFLLNRD
+75 VRIFLLNED
-84 KETADTEVEV
+84 KETADTEVEI
-94 PNLCE
+94 PNLCD
-99 KDQITDETI
+99 KDQITDETV
-108 QTDMAKTLKDALTL
+108 QTEMAETLKSALTL
-122 ADGTNSSLDAHW
+122 ESGTNSALDAQW
-134 AEKKDDSGNVTAR
+134 IEKKDDRGNVTAR
-147 YMEAA
+147 YLEAA

-216 SEAAEESEGVTETA
+216 SEAAEESEGAADTA
-230 AAETEAAALLNTD
+230 TAETEDAALLNTD
-243 GTSAQADENTGCFYY
+243 GTSAQADDNTGCFYY

-271 RANMRLQGEDYTDQ
+271 RANMRLQGEGYTDQ

-339 GQVVPIQNYWTSLD
+339 DQVVPIQNYWTSLD

-359 WDGSNWVDFIPDV
+359 WDGSSWVDFTPDV

-382 VDMTQELS
+382 VDMTQALS
-390 EGSVTAVFRTDNN
+390 EGSVTAVFRTDN

-416 VPEDYNGTEEY
+416 VPDDYNGTEEY

-432 NINNQSTQWYSLKE
+432 SINNQSTQWYSLKE

-454 YYYGVTELP
+454 YYYGMTELP

-505 EKISERYIGSVNT
+505 EKISGRYIGSVNT

-591 NSSGGA
+591 NSSGGE

-614 ASEDGNVY
+614 AKEGGDVY
-622 YWMRRNQTDGGQK
+622 FWMRKDQNDSGQK
-635 GKMEKVNNN
+635 GTMTKVNDN
-644 LYKCTVPAGYTEI
+644 LYSCTVPAGYTEI
-657 TFAAYDYNGDK
+657 TFAAYPYDTAN
-668 AGLAWN
+668 AGIAWN
-674 GDGTDWLQIPALEEP
+674 GDGTDWLEIPAFEEP

-694 SGDPVT
+694 SGDSVT
-700 YISDSGVN
+700 YYSKEGN

-715 EKGSL
+715 EKGAL
-720 RDAEKGKGT
+720 RDAEKGKNT

-736 GPFEREADTMYIN
+736 EAFEKEADTMYVN

-761 NGFNRD
+761 NGCNRD
-767 NYKGENGTSQRNW
+767 DYQGENGTSQRNW

-795 DNNVRI
+795 ENKVSL
-801 PIYTGHFQLNN
+801 PIYTGHFQLNE
-812 DRNQFRHIADTLK
+812 DRNQFKDIADTLN
-825 LFGWD
+825 LFGWNSD
-830 SNPTSVD
+830 QSSGD
-837 YKKFLSTN
+837 YNKFLSTN
-845 NSVLNING
+845 NSVLNIRGEKN
-853 DDKDNDGTP
+853 DSDGTP

-867 AWGLVADQLKDDGL
+867 AWGLVSDQLENEEL
-881 YTSNSETLEPHFNK
+881 YTSKRETLEPHFNK
-895 EFLLGE
+895 AFLLGE

-923 NEDGVDYWTFD
+923 NAEGVDYWTFD

-945 TETDDYYLEN
+945 TSSDDYYLKD
-955 VGNQP
+955 VGNQL

-970 QDWSHTW
+970 QDWDDTW
-977 QENGQKQ
+977 DNGTQ

-1028 LAEDSSS
+1028 LAEDPDNPN
-1035 RTGTKEVPITFEFSG
+1035 GTKEVPITFEFSG

-1072 VTGNLNFENKT
+1072 VTGNLNFKDKI

-1091 SAADSTQGADK
+1091 SEANKTQGADR
-1102 TSSFEIQGENGSI
+1102 TSKFTIEGENGSI

-1149 VDTADVNTE
+1149 VDTTDVNTD
-1158 IFPEDLFTSSDSF
+1158 IFDEELFTNTDSF
-1171 GFHIK
+1171 AFNIK
-1176 NAVTHWEA
+1176 NAVTHWGE

-1189 EEIKS
+1189 EETQS
-1194 VKFNSDFNGTVQP
+1194 VEFNSTFRNDTVQP
-1207 SVSDNL
+1207 SVTDNL
-1213 FQHEN
+1213 FQHED
-1218 SKDGHQDVAHWKAY
+1218 SKDGHNDVVHWRARY
-1232 HDDDGNWTYKDKRW
+1232 EDDANGTYKEKRW
-1246 GIVSPQSGSPVD
+1246 GIVSPANGEPVNIED
-1258 ITGQEYLSFDFYFD
+1258 QEYLSFDFYFD
-1272 DNRIPSLNNMR
+1272 NDRLPSLNNMWV
-1283 ICLEDSSGK
+1283 CLEDTDGN
-1292 TCDVQLS
+1292 TCAAKLS
-1299 SQNVYGSAS
+1299 SQNTFGSAS
-1308 LPSRQWKT
+1308 LASRTWKT
-1316 IRVYLDKIPGI
+1316 IRVYLDRIPEI
-1327 GGIDK
+1327 NQIDK
-1332 QHLAKVKLAFRYE
+1332 TKIAKVKLAFRYE

-1357 ETTMDVM
+1357 QTTMDVM

-1371 ADIPDYGSVQANEEA
+1371 ADIPDYGSVQANSDA
-1386 DGKASLVNPKGAV
+1386 GGAATLVNPTGAV
-1399 YTVTNENGGEATYGR
+1399 YTVTNENGGETTYGR

-1447 VNKDAFTTSWSL
+1447 LNKEAFTTSWSL
-1459 YDNGIPV
+1459 YDNGVPV

-1471 GKTVTNPAVA
+1471 GDSVINPSTES
-1481 GSLVDQDGYALE
+1481 GLVNQKGYALE
-1493 DKRTE
+1493 DGRTE
-1498 NTDTNSPAANYDQQ
+1498 KKDTNSPEANYNLER
-1512 GDTSEPSIV
+1512 DTSEPSIV
-1521 FRSYTD
+1521 FRSYTN

-1532 ITTKLKA
+1532 IATKLKA

-1546 TGSISIR
+1546 TGSISIT
-1553 KGKADNSPSL
+1553 KGTADNSPIL
-1563 EDTEYTFKITFT
+1563 GEAEYTFKITFT

-1584 DPIEYTVKVKAGET
+1584 EPIIVEVKVKAGET
-1598 ERITG
+1598 ETITG
-1603 IPIGTDYVIEEVTP
+1603 IPIGTDYVIEEVSPT
-1617 GDGSRLE
+1617 DGSRLE

-1630 GNDYVEIEDNK
+1630 NNEYAEIVNNT
-1641 VHGLVTKA
+1641 VHGLLMKD
-1649 ASEGEATKF
+1649 ASQGEATSF
-1658 VFNNTKR
+1658 VFKNTKR

-1672 EKQWQDG
+1672 EKMWQDG
-1679 SGEDISDSIDQSIYI
+1679 SGEDISDRIDSLIYI
-1694 QLQRKYTQDGK
+1694 QLQRKYT
-1705 ENPFVSVEINGQDY
+1705 ENGTEHPFEVVEINGQSY
-1719 IEIQKGYEGW
+1719 IQIQKGYEGW
-1729 RYEFTGLEK
+1729 KYEFTGLEK
-1738 YRDDECTIPY
+1738 YQDQDCKIPY

-1756 INENGAFQP
+1756 IGDDGEFQP
-1765 VDDGRIIVV
+1765 TDEGGIIVID
-1774 GGQEYVVG
+1774 GQEYVVD
-1782 YQCRETGDG
+1782 YQCKEIGDG
-1791 VTDQDPTDD
+1791 IQDSETTDD
-1800 ITGNDN
+1800 ITGNN
-1806 KTQSQ
+1806 ESTQSQ
-1811 TFTETIINKIHPK
+1811 TFTETIINKIQSK
-1824 TDLKIVKV
+1824 TNLKIVKV
-1832 DASETGKKLGGVEFT
+1832 DASATEKKLGGVEFT
-1847 LEKGIAGSTAENFRV
+1847 LEKGNEGSTSENFIL
-1862 DTAFGTDGSTTMTT
+1862 DTSFGTNGSVVMIT
-1876 GDGANGMTLGEA
+1876 GSGENDTILGEA
-1888 QISDLEEGIYR
+1888 QINDLEEGIYR

-1904 AHAGY
+1904 AAAGY
-1909 SLLKD
+1909 SLLKS
-1914 PLYLTIDRTNG
+1914 PLYLVIDRENG
-1925 CKIQE
+1925 CTIQE

-1936 GITVDSGTNTIT
+1936 NINVDADTNTIT

-1994 RAPRR
+1994 RAPRK

>member
-1 MKKKIW
+1 MKRRIC
-7 GLLLA
+7 GTLLA
-12 FAVVVTSVNIP
+12 VAVVLTSVNFP
-23 AAADAE
+23 AAANAEDNSSDPGVAVTVTGGSEEDTEQKDTEQKDGPQTIHVSAANSCGEDAVLRTYLE
-29 EESKGADASGVVIK
+29 NAEDAS
-43 VSDDRNGND
+43 
-52 ANGSDEIRT
+52 
-61 VQISAQNQ
+61 
-69 SNTDAV
+69 
-75 VRVFLLNRD
+75 
-84 KETADTEVEV
+84 ADTETEALDL
-94 PNLCE
+94 N
-99 KDQITDETI
+99 DA
-108 QTDMAKTLKDALTL
+108 MKDALTL
-122 ADGTNSSLDAHW
+122 ADGTNTALDAQW
-134 AEKKDDSGNVTAR
+134 VEKTDDGGNVTAR
-147 YMEAA
+147 YLEAT
-152 LPAGASA
+152 LPAGAA
-159 AFDMQ
+159 ADFDIQ
-164 LMYRTDEA
+164 LMYRTDEE
-172 NYTKRTIVQAKAFV
+172 NYTRTSLVKAKAFV
-186 NEQDVTQASDQEDED
+186 DEQDVTRASDQEDED
-201 NETEVMWEMVQSDDV
+201 NETEVVWEMTADTAE
-216 SEAAEESEGVTETA
+216 SEAGEESTDA
-230 AAETEAAALLNTD
+230 AANSQTENSYDPISGNSSAAKLNVSSSAAAKNTD
-243 GTSAQADENTGCFYY
+243 GLTVYFDYSNFAGDEWFINDNLY
-258 VPSDDWINNGYTI
+258 VHGFCSEGEAGSGLQKMIRSDRGENIFEYTF
-271 RANMRLQGEDYTDQ
+271 D
-285 TSRWSIITMTDSGRT
+285 
-300 LNGKSV
+300 
-306 YVAEFTTTQDTGDIP
+306 
-321 YGGIYTLQI
+321 
-330 QAYSGETHK
+330 
-339 GQVVPIQNYWTSLD
+339 QNYTKVIFTKGGDWSAD
-353 VFNGKL
+353 VSTVQGDGMTIPSEMVSPCFKLGKI
-359 WDGSNWVDFIPDV
+359 DGKNCTGSWYDLGSD
-372 VSLAGTELKF
+372 SYAGTELGF
-382 VDMTQELS
+382 IDMTQDLPES
-390 EGSVTAVFRTDNN
+390 SVTVEFFTDS
-403 NQSNTYTINGTFR
+403 NQSSGSEEVNGAFY
-416 VPEDYNGTEEY
+416 VPGDHNGTEEY
-427 TEVQL
+427 TKVQL
-432 NINNQSTQWYSLKE
+432 TIKGVQTDWFSLDDLIKNGTTYYCYGAT
-446 LVQEENTC
+446 ENT
-454 YYYGVTELP
+454 GGSLNSVWQTP
-463 SGELISRWAAETT
+463 VSGSDPIA
-476 GNESISGRTLYFYS
+476 GRTLYFSS
-490 GNFSLND
+490 GEFSFND
-497 TIIIAGKE
+497 KIYIGDNEGKL
-505 EKISERYIGSVNT
+505 SERYVGSVNT
-518 LYYKIPD
+518 LYYTIPD
-525 DISADQE
+525 ELEADQN
-532 TIITVVH
+532 TIITIIH
-539 ESTTYHFMWKD
+539 ESKTYHFLWKD
-550 LTKNKVAVSDNVAEV
+550 LAKNKVAVSNDVAEISDV
-565 SGIQSSEKTVYF
+565 QSVDRTVYF

-591 NSSGGA
+591 NA
-597 DNTPGETP
+597 DGNPDTSEKPN

-614 ASEDGNVY
+614 ATEGGNVY
-622 YWMRRNQTDGGQK
+622 FWMRKDQNDGGQK

-657 TFAAYDYNGDK
+657 TFAAYDYTGDK

-729 DVVDIKS
+729 DVVDIES

-749 STFYDYYTDYEL
+749 STFYDYYTDYEM

-767 NYKGENGTSQRNW
+767 NYEGENGTSQRNW

-789 LSDYYR
+789 LSDYYEES
-795 DNNVRI
+795 NVQI

-812 DRNQFRHIADTLK
+812 DRNQFQHIAGTLN

-830 SNPTSVD
+830 SNSNSD
-837 YKKFLSTN
+837 NYKKFLSTN

-853 DDKDNDGTP
+853 ADKDDDGTP

-881 YTSNSETLEPHFNK
+881 YTAYNEALEPHFNK

-917 PFKKVK
+917 PFTKVK

-945 TETDDYYLEN
+945 TSSDSYYLKD
-955 VGNQP
+955 VGNQD

-970 QDWSHTW
+970 QDWDHTW
-977 QENGQKQ
+977 DNGTQ

-1028 LAEDSSS
+1028 LAEDPSS

-1072 VTGNLNFENKT
+1072 VTGNLNFKDKT

-1091 SAADSTQGADK
+1091 SAADNTQGADK
-1102 TSSFEIQGENGSI
+1102 TSKFEIQGENGSI

-1149 VDTADVNTE
+1149 VDTADVNKE
-1158 IFPEDLFTSSDSF
+1158 IFPEELFTSSDSF

-1176 NAVTHWEA
+1176 NAVTHWGEKA
-1184 KEVSG
+1184 VSG
-1189 EEIKS
+1189 DEVQS
-1194 VKFNSDFNGTVQP
+1194 VEFNSDFKGTVQP

-1213 FQHEN
+1213 FQHEDN
-1218 SKDGHQDVAHWKAY
+1218 KDGHQDVAHWKAY
-1232 HDDDGNWTYKDKRW
+1232 HDDDSNWTYKDKRW
-1246 GIVSPQSGSPVD
+1246 GIVSPQNGESVD
-1258 ITGQEYLSFDFYFD
+1258 ISGQEYLSFDFYFD
-1272 DNRIPSLNNMR
+1272 NDRIPSLNNML
-1283 ICLEDSSGK
+1283 ICLEDSNGK
-1292 TCDVQLS
+1292 TCEVQLS

-1316 IRVYLDKIPGI
+1316 IRVYLDRIQGI
-1327 GGIDK
+1327 EQIDK
-1332 QHLAKVKLAFRYE
+1332 MQITKVKLAFRYE

-1371 ADIPDYGSVQANEEA
+1371 ADIPDYGSVQANRA
-1386 DGKASLVNPKGAV
+1386 AGGKASLVDPRGAV
-1399 YTVTNENGGEATYGR
+1399 YTVTNENGGAATYGR
-1414 IGASGEFSLGDGDT
+1414 IGADGEFSLGDGDT

-1471 GKTVTNPAVA
+1471 GETVTNPAET
-1481 GSLVDQDGYALE
+1481 GGLVDQDGYALE
-1493 DKRTE
+1493 DRRTE

-1521 FRSYTD
+1521 FRSYTN

-1532 ITTKLKA
+1532 IATKLKA

-1546 TGSISIR
+1546 TGSISIT
-1553 KGKADNSPSL
+1553 KDTAGNSPGL
-1563 EDTEYTFKITFT
+1563 GNAEYTFKITFT

-1584 DPIEYTVKVKAGET
+1584 EPIEYTVKVKAGET
-1598 ERITG
+1598 ETITG

-1617 GDGSRLE
+1617 EDGSRLE

-1630 GNDYVEIEDNK
+1630 ENDYVEIEDNK
-1641 VHGLVTKA
+1641 VHGLVMKD
-1649 ASEGEATKF
+1649 ASGEDATTF
-1658 VFNNTKR
+1658 VFKNTRR

-1672 EKQWQDG
+1672 EKQWEDG
-1679 SGEDISDSIDQSIYI
+1679 SGEDISDSVDQAIYI
-1694 QLQRKYTQDGK
+1694 QLQRKYT
-1705 ENPFVSVEINGQDY
+1705 ENNIEYPFEPVVINGQSY

-1738 YRDDECTIPY
+1738 YQDDECLIPY

-1756 INENGAFQP
+1756 INENGEFQP
-1765 VDDGRIIVV
+1765 VDDGKIIVV
-1774 GGQEYVVG
+1774 NGQEYVVD

-1791 VTDQDPTDD
+1791 VTEQDSTDD
-1800 ITGNDN
+1800 IIGNDN

-1811 TFTETIINKIHPK
+1811 TFTETIVNKIHPK

-1832 DASETGKKLGGVEFT
+1832 DASETDKKLGGVEFT
-1847 LEKGIAGSTAENFRV
+1847 LEKGTANSTAEAFAP
-1862 DTAFGTDGSTTMTT
+1862 DPSFGTDGSATMIT
-1876 GDGANGMTLGEA
+1876 GDGANGTILGEA
-1888 QISDLEEGIYR
+1888 LISDLEEGIYR

-1914 PLYLTIDRTNG
+1914 PLYLTIDWTNG

-1930 GSSEPQ
+1930 GSSDPKD
-1936 GITVDSGTNTIT
+1936 ITVDSGTNTIT
-1948 ITVSNRLLFELPS
+1948 VTVSNRLLFELPS

-1994 RAPRR
+1994 GAPGK

>member
-1 MKKKIW
+1 MKKKVW
-7 GLLLA
+7 ALLLV
-12 FAVVVTSVNIP
+12 FAVLVTTVNIP
-23 AAADAE
+23 AVAGAE
-29 EESKGADASGVVIK
+29 EEADTSGVVIK
-43 VSDDRNGND
+43 VKND
-52 ANGSDEIRT
+52 MNGSDTEEPDEIQT

-69 SNTDAV
+69 GNTDAV
-75 VRVFLLNRD
+75 VRISLLNED
-84 KETADTEVEV
+84 KETADTEVET

-99 KDQITDETI
+99 KDRITDETV
-108 QTDMAKTLKDALTL
+108 QTEMAETLKSALTL
-122 ADGTNSSLDAHW
+122 ADGTNTSLDAEW
-134 AEKKDDSGNVTAR
+134 VEKKDDSGNVTAR

-159 AFDMQ
+159 DFDMQ
-164 LMYRTDEA
+164 MMYRAEEES
-172 NYTKRTIVQAKAFV
+172 YEKKTIVRAKAFV
-186 NEQDVTQASDQEDED
+186 DEQDVTEASEDEDED
-201 NETEVMWEMVQSDDV
+201 NETEVVWEMTADTAE
-216 SEAAEESEGVTETA
+216 SEAGEESTDA
-230 AAETEAAALLNTD
+230 AANNQTENSYDPISGNSSAAKLNVSSSAAAKNTD
-243 GTSAQADENTGCFYY
+243 GLTVYFDYSNFAGDEWFINDNLYVHGFCSAGEAGSGLQKMIRSDRGENIFE
-258 VPSDDWINNGYTI
+258 YTF
-271 RANMRLQGEDYTDQ
+271 E
-285 TSRWSIITMTDSGRT
+285 
-300 LNGKSV
+300 
-306 YVAEFTTTQDTGDIP
+306 
-321 YGGIYTLQI
+321 
-330 QAYSGETHK
+330 
-339 GQVVPIQNYWTSLD
+339 QNYTKVIFTKGGEWSTSVSTVQGDGMTIPSEMVSPCFKL
-353 VFNGKL
+353 GKI
-359 WDGSNWVDFIPDV
+359 DGKNCTGNWYDLGSD
-372 VSLAGTELKF
+372 SYAGTELGF
-382 VDMTQELS
+382 IDMTQDLPES
-390 EGSVTAVFRTDNN
+390 SVTVEFFTDS
-403 NQSNTYTINGTFR
+403 NQSSGSEEVNGAFY
-416 VPEDYNGTEEY
+416 VPGDHNGTEEY
-427 TEVQL
+427 TKVQL
-432 NINNQSTQWYSLKE
+432 TIKGVQTDWFSLDDLIKNGTTYYCYGAT
-446 LVQEENTC
+446 ENT
-454 YYYGVTELP
+454 GG
-463 SGELISRWAAETT
+463 SLISGWQMPVSGSDPIA
-476 GNESISGRTLYFYS
+476 GRTLYFSS
-490 GNFSLND
+490 GEFSFND
-497 TIIIAGKE
+497 KIYIGDNEGKL
-505 EKISERYIGSVNT
+505 SERYVGSVNT
-518 LYYKIPD
+518 LYYTIPD
-525 DISADQE
+525 ELEADQN
-532 TIITVVH
+532 TIITIIH
-539 ESTTYHFMWKD
+539 ESKTYHFLWKD
-550 LTKNKVAVSDNVAEV
+550 LAKNKVAVSNDVAEISDV
-565 SGIQSSEKTVYF
+565 QSVDRTVYF

-591 NSSGGA
+591 NA
-597 DNTPGETP
+597 DGNPDTSEKPN

-614 ASEDGNVY
+614 ATEGGNVY
-622 YWMRRNQTDGGQK
+622 FWMRKDQNDGGQK
-635 GKMEKVNNN
+635 GIMEKVNNN

-657 TFAAYDYNGDK
+657 TFAAYDYTGDK

-749 STFYDYYTDYEL
+749 STFYDYYTDYEM

-795 DNNVRI
+795 NNNVRI

-812 DRNQFRHIADTLK
+812 DRNQFRHIADTLN
-825 LFGWD
+825 LFGWNSD
-830 SNPTSVD
+830 ANSSD

-853 DDKDNDGTP
+853 ADKDDDGTP

-867 AWGLVADQLKDDGL
+867 AWGLVADQLKDGGL
-881 YTSNSETLEPHFNK
+881 YTAYNEALEPHFNK

-917 PFKKVK
+917 PFTKVK

-945 TETDDYYLEN
+945 TSSDSYYLKD
-955 VGNQP
+955 VGNQG

-970 QDWSHTW
+970 QDWDHTW
-977 QENGQKQ
+977 DNGTQ

-1028 LAEDSSS
+1028 LAEDPSS

-1091 SAADSTQGADK
+1091 SAADGIQGAK
-1102 TSSFEIQGENGSI
+1102 QTSNFEIQGENSSI

-1149 VDTADVNTE
+1149 VDTEDVNKE

-1176 NAVTHWEA
+1176 NAVTHWGEKA
-1184 KEVSG
+1184 VSG
-1189 EEIKS
+1189 EEIQS
-1194 VKFNSDFNGTVQP
+1194 VEFNSGFKGTVQP

-1213 FQHEN
+1213 FRHED

-1232 HDDDGNWTYKDKRW
+1232 HDDDGDWTYKDKRW
-1246 GIVSPQSGSPVD
+1246 GIVSPQNGESVD
-1258 ITGQEYLSFDFYFD
+1258 ISGQEYLSFDFYFD
-1272 DNRIPSLNNMR
+1272 NDRIPSLNNMR

-1308 LPSRQWKT
+1308 LPSKQWKT

-1327 GGIDK
+1327 ERIDK
-1332 QHLAKVKLAFRYE
+1332 TQIAKVKLAFRYE

-1371 ADIPDYGSVQANEEA
+1371 ADIPDYGSVQANKA
-1386 DGKASLVNPKGAV
+1386 AGGKASLVDPRGAV
-1399 YTVTNENGGEATYGR
+1399 YTVTNENGGAATYGR
-1414 IGASGEFSLGDGDT
+1414 IGAGGEFSLGDGDT

-1471 GKTVTNPAVA
+1471 GETVTNPAET
-1481 GSLVDQDGYALE
+1481 GGLVDQEGYALE
-1493 DKRTE
+1493 DRRTE

-1521 FRSYTD
+1521 FRSYTN

-1532 ITTKLKA
+1532 IATKLKA

-1546 TGSISIR
+1546 TGSISIT
-1553 KGKADNSPSL
+1553 KGTAGNSPGL
-1563 EDTEYTFKITFT
+1563 GNAEYTFKITFT

-1584 DPIEYTVKVKAGET
+1584 EPIEYTVKVKAGET
-1598 ERITG
+1598 ETITG

-1617 GDGSRLE
+1617 EDGSRLE

-1641 VHGLVTKA
+1641 VHGLVMKD
-1649 ASEGEATKF
+1649 ASEGEATTF

-1672 EKQWQDG
+1672 EKQWKDG
-1679 SGEDISDSIDQSIYI
+1679 SGKDISDSIDQSIYI
-1694 QLQRKYTQDGK
+1694 QLQRKYTQDGT
-1705 ENPFVSVEINGQDY
+1705 EHPFVSVEINGQDY

-1738 YRDDECTIPY
+1738 YQDDECTIPY

-1756 INENGAFQP
+1756 LDESGEFRP
-1765 VDDGRIIVV
+1765 VDDGKIIVV
-1774 GGQEYVVG
+1774 NGQEYVVD
-1782 YQCRETGDG
+1782 YQCRETGEDL
-1791 VTDQDPTDD
+1791 QNQEPTDD
-1800 ITGNDN
+1800 ITGNEDSD
-1806 KTQSQ
+1806 KSQ
-1811 TFTETIINKIHPK
+1811 KFTETIINKIHPK

-1832 DASETGKKLGGVEFT
+1832 DASETDKKLGGVEFT
-1847 LEKGIAGSTAENFRV
+1847 LEKGTAGSTAADFKV
-1862 DTAFGTDGSTTMTT
+1862 DTAFGTEGSTTMTT
-1876 GDGANGMTLGEA
+1876 DDGENGTTLGEA
-1888 QISDLEEGIYR
+1888 LIRDLEEGIYR

-1925 CKIQE
+1925 CTIQE
-1930 GSSEPQ
+1930 GSSDPKD
-1936 GITVDSGTNTIT
+1936 ITVDSGTNTIT
-1948 ITVSNRLLFELPS
+1948 VTVSNRLLFELPS

-1994 RAPRR
+1994 RAPRK

>member
-1 MKKKIW
+1 MKRRIC
-7 GLLLA
+7 GTLLA
-12 FAVVVTSVNIP
+12 VAVVLTSVNFP
-23 AAADAE
+23 AAANAEDNSSDPGVAVTVTGGSEEDTEQKDTEQKDGPQTIHVSAANSCGEDAVLRTYLE
-29 EESKGADASGVVIK
+29 NAEDAS
-43 VSDDRNGND
+43 
-52 ANGSDEIRT
+52 
-61 VQISAQNQ
+61 
-69 SNTDAV
+69 
-75 VRVFLLNRD
+75 
-84 KETADTEVEV
+84 ADTETEALDL
-94 PNLCE
+94 N
-99 KDQITDETI
+99 DA
-108 QTDMAKTLKDALTL
+108 MKDALTL
-122 ADGTNSSLDAHW
+122 ADGTNTALDAQW
-134 AEKKDDSGNVTAR
+134 VEKTDDGGNVTAR
-147 YMEAA
+147 YLEAT
-152 LPAGASA
+152 LPAGAA
-159 AFDMQ
+159 ADFDIQ
-164 LMYRTDEA
+164 LMYRTDEE
-172 NYTKRTIVQAKAFV
+172 NYTRTSLVKAKAFV
-186 NEQDVTQASDQEDED
+186 DEQDVTRASDQEDED
-201 NETEVMWEMVQSDDV
+201 NETEVVWEMTADTAESG
-216 SEAAEESEGVTETA
+216 AGEESTDA
-230 AAETEAAALLNTD
+230 AANSQTENSYDPISGNSSAAKLNVSSSAAAKNTD
-243 GTSAQADENTGCFYY
+243 GLTVYFDYSNFAGDEWFINDNLY
-258 VPSDDWINNGYTI
+258 VHGFCGEGEAGSGLQKMIRSDRGENVFEYTF
-271 RANMRLQGEDYTDQ
+271 D
-285 TSRWSIITMTDSGRT
+285 
-300 LNGKSV
+300 
-306 YVAEFTTTQDTGDIP
+306 
-321 YGGIYTLQI
+321 
-330 QAYSGETHK
+330 
-339 GQVVPIQNYWTSLD
+339 QNYTKVIFTKGGDWSAD
-353 VFNGKL
+353 VSTVQGDGMTIPSEMVSPCFKLGKIEGKNCT
-359 WDGSNWVDFIPDV
+359 GSWYDLGSD
-372 VSLAGTELKF
+372 SYAGTELGF
-382 VDMTQELS
+382 IDMTQDLPES
-390 EGSVTAVFRTDNN
+390 SVTVDFFTDS
-403 NQSNTYTINGTFR
+403 NQSSGSEEVNGAFY
-416 VPEDYNGTEEY
+416 VPGDHNGTEEY
-427 TEVQL
+427 TKVQL
-432 NINNQSTQWYSLKE
+432 TIKGVQTDWFSLDDLIKNGTTYYCYGAT
-446 LVQEENTC
+446 ENT
-454 YYYGVTELP
+454 GGSLNSVWQTP
-463 SGELISRWAAETT
+463 VSGSDPIA
-476 GNESISGRTLYFYS
+476 GRTLYFSS
-490 GNFSLND
+490 GEFSFND
-497 TIIIAGKE
+497 KIYIGDNEGKL
-505 EKISERYIGSVNT
+505 SERYVGSVNT
-518 LYYKIPD
+518 LYYTIPD
-525 DISADQE
+525 ELEVDQN
-532 TIITVVH
+532 TIITIIH
-539 ESTTYHFMWKD
+539 ESKTYHFLWKD
-550 LTKNKVAVSDNVAEV
+550 LAKNKVAVSNDVAEISDV
-565 SGIQSSEKTVYF
+565 QSVDRTVYF

-591 NSSGGA
+591 NA
-597 DNTPGETP
+597 DGNPDTSEEPN

-614 ASEDGNVY
+614 ATEGGNVY
-622 YWMRRNQTDGGQK
+622 FWMRKDQNDGGQK
-635 GKMEKVNNN
+635 DKMEKVNNN

-657 TFAAYDYNGDK
+657 TFAAYDYTGDK

-700 YISDSGVN
+700 YISDSGAN

-729 DVVDIKS
+729 DVVDIES

-749 STFYDYYTDYEL
+749 STFYDYYTDYEM

-767 NYKGENGTSQRNW
+767 NYEGENGTSQRNW

-795 DNNVRI
+795 ESRVQI

-812 DRNQFRHIADTLK
+812 DRNQFQHIAGTLN

-830 SNPTSVD
+830 SNSNSD
-837 YKKFLSTN
+837 NYKKFLSTN

-853 DDKDNDGTP
+853 ADKDDDGTP

-881 YTSNSETLEPHFNK
+881 YTAYNEALEPHFNK

-917 PFKKVK
+917 PFTKVK

-945 TETDDYYLEN
+945 TSSDSYYLKD
-955 VGNQP
+955 VGNQD

-970 QDWSHTW
+970 QDWDHTW
-977 QENGQKQ
+977 DNGTQ

-1028 LAEDSSS
+1028 LAEDPSS

-1091 SAADSTQGADK
+1091 SAADGIQGAK
-1102 TSSFEIQGENGSI
+1102 QTSNFEIQGENSSI

-1149 VDTADVNTE
+1149 VDTEDINKE

-1176 NAVTHWEA
+1176 NAVTHWGEKA
-1184 KEVSG
+1184 VSG
-1189 EEIKS
+1189 EEIQS
-1194 VKFNSDFNGTVQP
+1194 VEFNSDFKGTVQP

-1213 FQHEN
+1213 FRHED

-1232 HDDDGNWTYKDKRW
+1232 HDDDGDWTYKDKRW
-1246 GIVSPQSGSPVD
+1246 GIVSPQNGESVD
-1258 ITGQEYLSFDFYFD
+1258 ISGQEYLSFDFYFD
-1272 DNRIPSLNNMR
+1272 NDRIPSLNNMR

-1308 LPSRQWKT
+1308 LPSKQWKT

-1327 GGIDK
+1327 ERIDK
-1332 QHLAKVKLAFRYE
+1332 TQIAKVKLAFRYE

-1371 ADIPDYGSVQANEEA
+1371 ADIPDYGSVQANKA
-1386 DGKASLVNPKGAV
+1386 AGGKASLVDPRGAV
-1399 YTVTNENGGEATYGR
+1399 YTVTNENGGAATYGR

-1471 GKTVTNPAVA
+1471 GETVTNPAET
-1481 GSLVDQDGYALE
+1481 GGLVDQEGYALE
-1493 DKRTE
+1493 DRRTE

-1521 FRSYTD
+1521 FRSYTN

-1532 ITTKLKA
+1532 IATKLKA

-1546 TGSISIR
+1546 TGSISIT
-1553 KGKADNSPSL
+1553 KDTAGNSPGL
-1563 EDTEYTFKITFT
+1563 GNAEYTFKITFT

-1584 DPIEYTVKVKAGET
+1584 EPIEYTVKVKAGET
-1598 ERITG
+1598 ETITG

-1617 GDGSRLE
+1617 EDGSRLE

-1630 GNDYVEIEDNK
+1630 ENDYVEIEDNK
-1641 VHGLVTKA
+1641 VHGLVMKD
-1649 ASEGEATKF
+1649 ASEGEATTF

-1672 EKQWQDG
+1672 EKQWKDG
-1679 SGEDISDSIDQSIYI
+1679 SGEDISDSIDQAIYI
-1694 QLQRKYTQDGK
+1694 QLQRKYT
-1705 ENPFVSVEINGQDY
+1705 ENNIEYPFEPVVINGQSY

-1738 YRDDECTIPY
+1738 YQDDECLIPY

-1756 INENGAFQP
+1756 INENGEFRP
-1765 VDDGRIIVV
+1765 VDDGKIIVV
-1774 GGQEYVVG
+1774 DGQEYVVD

-1791 VTDQDPTDD
+1791 VTEQDPTDD
-1800 ITGNDN
+1800 IIGNDN

-1811 TFTETIINKIHPK
+1811 TFTETIVNKIHPK
-1824 TDLKIVKV
+1824 TNLKIVKV
-1832 DASETGKKLGGVEFT
+1832 DASETDKKLGGVEFT
-1847 LEKGIAGSTAENFRV
+1847 LEKGTANSTAEAFAP
-1862 DTAFGTDGSTTMTT
+1862 DPSFGTDGSATMIT
-1876 GDGANGMTLGEA
+1876 GDGANGTILGEA
-1888 QISDLEEGIYR
+1888 LISDLEEGIYR

-1914 PLYLTIDRTNG
+1914 PLYLTIDWTNG

-1930 GSSEPQ
+1930 GSSDPKD
-1936 GITVDSGTNTIT
+1936 ITVDSGTNTIT
-1948 ITVSNRLLFELPS
+1948 VTVSNRLLFELPS

-1975 ALAGL
+1975 VLAGL

-1994 RAPRR
+1994 GAPGK